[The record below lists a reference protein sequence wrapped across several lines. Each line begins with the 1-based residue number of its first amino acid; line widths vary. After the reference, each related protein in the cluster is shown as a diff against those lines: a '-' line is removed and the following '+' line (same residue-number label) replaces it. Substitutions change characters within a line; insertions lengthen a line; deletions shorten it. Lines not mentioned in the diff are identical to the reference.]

1 MGLLAKIKQ
10 ALKPK
15 ENKKK
20 KNVKTYTDN
29 PLLKTKKKETSS
41 TKKTAPKS
49 LGGTLPTGKDRLD
62 AVVKKKTT
70 EKKTTTK
77 TTINKTTDK
86 KTLPKGPIKGT
97 IPTGKDRIHETLKKK
112 AEEKNPFKPE
122 YSLGTA
128 KNLFGG
134 SPEKRAKNLGVD
146 YQGKGSNTYNG
157 NRSKIEEA
165 TKTKPNTK
173 GDSPYQKYQANTVYN
188 YYQEAKEAYDRGD
201 IARGN
206 LYVRKAQEHEE
217 KYQTSKNAP
226 KADPLT
232 GNEALLLQTLSRSG
246 SPEFTQ
252 KGLTSAQQEYAN
264 GDKTAEYGNIGGKLA
279 SNYKHDIDTAP
290 FAQGVI
296 NGLSWVPVSRVVKN
310 SSGVD
315 DLNLEGDKTGF
326 YTAGKM
332 AGMAAQAL
340 GTGGVVKAASNLG
353 RGARGLIN
361 AGVDS
366 VQNIVDAVDTADSQR
381 EKGLEIP
388 DYINVSNVAEAKNG
402 ATVKRGTEP
411 GKKAE
416 DAKLI
421 PVSIDRWNND
431 LIAQAWNRAEEL
443 GQDPI
448 FGTDKNGRLHYSF
461 TKEGLASILE
471 YYNTF
476 KNPTYSLESTG
487 REYVDSDVLRIG
499 RNMAINTGLSFAGGM
514 IGKGGKQTLKNTE
527 KVAPKTAEEVAEGV
541 APKVDI
547 EPKVKPKT
555 EVKTKPKTKTPKVKT
570 ATKSSVTQKSTVK
583 GGNKSTTL
591 RKTTDTEDSDIFT
604 QIAKEEESAKRS
616 ASRAEKA
623 SALADKD
630 KAPTSTN
637 SGDIKTVGK
646 QYTNSA
652 NTYKQLHDELVDNL
666 TDYIKNY
673 KGKGAYINTNN
684 VKGSEIG
691 GKATQHFTTKIS
703 ENEPWYRDFYKK
715 NGRKPNKNEAKTI
728 AEELVTDLERTG
740 SARIDIDSTV
750 KEALLK
756 AKADMDGYADGLR
769 MLHEST
775 YPKYSDAEFQTLVR
789 TGLEKED
796 WTDEMKSALQIDS
809 KTASKTTGKIKLSGA
824 KTKPKLPTKKTE
836 LSKAE
841 ETIDYA
847 KTVNGKKFNNK
858 VNNAEAG
865 DTVATFK
872 DGSRVEFTGMKQV
885 DGEFEEAF
893 TVIRNDGTK
902 VENVGYDDL
911 AKTLKTKKT
920 LPNKSVGAD
929 KNRSIPKVKESKSK
943 AAARLEAMG
952 EGKTKYDAETHK
964 GRNQAADTRLET
976 DYEGEI
982 KDLTNTERKMSSE
995 DIATSEKLYQKLIKE
1010 GRKTEAKSLMRNVA
1024 KQSTE
1029 KGQELESLKHIKHN
1043 TVEGKIYEGYKTEH
1057 KARVAI
1063 EKTKR
1068 MKTANAEV
1076 KKAVDIINSAA
1087 KKSKDKDE
1095 FVENVTKAIDKILE
1109 ERKIKDKVPL
1119 RDYIVETAAK
1129 VKSLDKSEMDTVI
1142 DQVTEEINKRL
1153 GIPTLSSEQI
1163 NKITE
1168 YMKNADNAKTV
1179 QERKDWWARADEVI
1193 HSLETS
1199 TWHDKFRAMQRIAM
1213 LSNPKTLASRNAG
1226 GNLLLRTAE
1235 TIKDVPATLADM
1247 ATSKI
1252 LKTDRTTTLLSAGK
1266 YKGQMAG
1273 FGQGIKGWG
1282 HDLKTGLDTSPTQ
1295 THYEYG
1301 SVKVF
1306 DPAKAKTKGMKVLY
1320 KSLDFLD
1327 GTIRKGLQL
1336 GDRPFYQSAYN
1347 GRVAELTTLV
1357 NKGKAK
1363 LTEKE
1368 IEESARMYALDQVF
1382 QGDTAIARRAS
1393 ELRRSMRI
1401 FGDIL
1406 IPFTQTPANILDKLV
1421 DYSPVGFARDI
1432 YRLGVRRA
1440 TGEFDQKQFVD
1451 TLGRAFTGSGV
1462 IMLGYA
1468 LAKKGLLTTD
1478 IYQQSETAEEYKL
1491 RTLLGEQSYSLI
1503 TNAEFD
1509 DKGNLTGGTYHSI
1522 NWMSPVGSMLL
1533 MGADFYNGVEGSE
1546 EELLGALYRGF
1557 QTAVDGVFAQSFLSG
1572 VTDLIASNQYN
1583 SNTKSSGAA
1592 QKITDTLIS
1601 QFTGQLSMNLL
1612 SSTTRVID
1620 PYKRETYDPNKLKKA
1635 FNTWKSK
1642 NPLLSRTLPVKIGV
1656 DGKPIKQYQ
1665 GRGKLSKMWESFL
1678 NPFNKSAHQSD
1689 AVNAEVLNVYN
1700 QTGSD
1705 SVLLNSMSNGKF
1717 TYNDTDFVIKSGD
1730 WLSRYQKT
1738 MGEYATTEIQKLMD
1752 KKSWQGLSY
1761 GEKAEKIAAINAKA
1775 EKIAIEDYLVS
1786 SGEMTQEQF
1795 DYTTL
1800 NKKQKGQVDSGII
1813 TATEIRKISDNVKAK
1828 GADKDTT
1835 QISELLQMGYSS
1847 KKIKQLGYDTKL
1859 TGKNGRGVTSYARAV
1874 KLADAGVNTKIYNK
1888 VTKVENVDTSGDGYA
1903 SHEEVKTYIEK
1914 YYPKMSYEE
1923 KLAIMYARFGAKY
1936 Y

>member
-41 TKKTAPKS
+41 TKRTAPKDIK
-49 LGGTLPTGKDRLD
+49 GTLPTGKDRLD
-62 AVVKKKTT
+62 EVVKKKTT

-77 TTINKTTDK
+77 TTTKTTDK

-97 IPTGKDRIHETLKKK
+97 IPTGKDRIQETLKKK

-122 YSLGTA
+122 YSLETA
-128 KNLFGG
+128 KKLFNG
-134 SPEKRAKNLGVD
+134 SPENRAKNLGVD

-157 NRSKIEEA
+157 NRSKIEKA

-188 YYQEAKEAYDRGD
+188 YYEEAKKAYDRGD

-332 AGMAAQAL
+332 TGMAAQAL
-340 GTGGVVKAASNLG
+340 GTGGVIKAASNLG
-353 RGARGLIN
+353 RGVRGLIN

-366 VQNIVDAVDTADSQR
+366 VQNVVDAVDTADIQR

-402 ATVKRGTEP
+402 TTMKRGTEP

-416 DAKLI
+416 DAKMI

-431 LIAQAWNRAEEL
+431 LVSQAWNRAEEL

-461 TKEGLASILE
+461 TEEGLASILE

-499 RNMAINTGLSFAGGM
+499 RNIAINTGLSFAGGM

-527 KVAPKTAEEVAEGV
+527 KVAPKTAEEVTESV

-547 EPKVKPKT
+547 EPKAKPKT
-555 EVKTKPKTKTPKVKT
+555 KVKTKPKTEAPKVKT
-570 ATKSSVTQKSTVK
+570 AADETVVKNEGKILPKAETKNTEYKIKQSEFTKNV
-583 GGNKSTTL
+583 NK
-591 RKTTDTEDSDIFT
+591 
-604 QIAKEEESAKRS
+604 AKE
-616 ASRAEKA
+616 
-623 SALADKD
+623 
-630 KAPTSTN
+630 
-637 SGDIKTVGK
+637 
-646 QYTNSA
+646 
-652 NTYKQLHDELVDNL
+652 
-666 TDYIKNY
+666 
-673 KGKGAYINTNN
+673 
-684 VKGSEIG
+684 
-691 GKATQHFTTKIS
+691 
-703 ENEPWYRDFYKK
+703 
-715 NGRKPNKNEAKTI
+715 
-728 AEELVTDLERTG
+728 
-740 SARIDIDSTV
+740 
-750 KEALLK
+750 
-756 AKADMDGYADGLR
+756 
-769 MLHEST
+769 
-775 YPKYSDAEFQTLVR
+775 
-789 TGLEKED
+789 
-796 WTDEMKSALQIDS
+796 
-809 KTASKTTGKIKLSGA
+809 
-824 KTKPKLPTKKTE
+824 
-836 LSKAE
+836 
-841 ETIDYA
+841 
-847 KTVNGKKFNNK
+847 
-858 VNNAEAG
+858 G
-865 DTVATFK
+865 DTVYKFK
-872 DGSRVEFTGMKQV
+872 DGSEIKLESKVYNGK
-885 DGEFEEAF
+885 DGYDNFY
-893 TVIRNDGTK
+893 TVVKSDGTK
-902 VENVGYDDL
+902 VENVLKEDLANTLKADSTMQTLKPKADLPKVKEIKEVNNITDAINSKGFRNKLDNATEGTVL
-911 AKTLKTKKT
+911 AKTKEGREIKYAGLDENGNDLFTVVRNGKTEAEEISLQELKKLKNMKLTTNT
-920 LPNKSVGAD
+920 LPTKSVGAD

-964 GRNQAADTRLET
+964 GRNKAADTRLET

-995 DIATSEKLYQKLIKE
+995 DFATYEKLYKKLTDE
-1010 GRKTEAKSLMRNVA
+1010 GRKTELIALTRNVA

-1029 KGQELESLKHIKHN
+1029 KGQELEALKHINRN
-1043 TVEGKIYEGYKTEH
+1043 TVAGKVYEGFKTEH
-1057 KARVAI
+1057 KARLAI
-1063 EKTKR
+1063 EETKR

-1109 ERKIKDKVPL
+1109 GRKIKDKVPL

-1129 VKSLDKSEMDTVI
+1129 VKSLDKSEMDAVI

-1179 QERKDWWARADEVI
+1179 QERKDWWARADEII

-1199 TWHDKFRAMQRIAM
+1199 TWHDKFRAMQRITM

-1235 TIKDVPATLADM
+1235 TIKEVPATLADM

-1266 YKGQMAG
+1266 YKGQMTG

-1393 ELRRSMRI
+1393 QLRRSMRV

-1432 YRLGVRRA
+1432 YRLGVRH
-1440 TGEFDQKQFVD
+1440 TKGKFDQKQFVD

-1533 MGADFYNGVEGSE
+1533 MGADFYNGAEGSE
-1546 EELLGALYRGF
+1546 EELLDALYRGF

-1612 SSTTRVID
+1612 ASTTRVID

-1635 FNTWKSK
+1635 FNTWRSK

-1717 TYNDTDFVIKSGD
+1717 TYNDTDFVIKNGD

-1888 VTKVENVDTSGDGYA
+1888 ATKVENVDTSGDGYA
-1903 SHEEVKTYIEK
+1903 SHEEIKTYIDK
-1914 YYPKMSYEE
+1914 HYPNMSYEK

>member
-20 KNVKTYTDN
+20 KTNVKTYTDN

-41 TKKTAPKS
+41 TKKTAPK
-49 LGGTLPTGKDRLD
+49 GIKGTLPTGKDRLD

-97 IPTGKDRIHETLKKK
+97 IPTGKDRIQETLKKK

-122 YSLGTA
+122 YSLRTA
-128 KNLFGG
+128 KNLFEGT
-134 SPEKRAKNLGVD
+134 PEKRAKNLGVD

-157 NRSKIEEA
+157 NRSKIEKA

-188 YYQEAKEAYDRGD
+188 YYEEAKKAYDRGD

-340 GTGGVVKAASNLG
+340 GTGGVIKAASNLG
-353 RGARGLIN
+353 RGVRGLIN
-361 AGVDS
+361 AGVDIG
-366 VQNIVDAVDTADSQR
+366 QNAVDAVDTADIQR
-381 EKGLEIP
+381 ERGLEIP
-388 DYINVSNVAEAKNG
+388 DYVNVSNVAEAKNG
-402 ATVKRGTEP
+402 ATMKRGTEP

-416 DAKLI
+416 DAKMI

-431 LIAQAWNRAEEL
+431 LIAQAWNRAEKL
-443 GQDPI
+443 GQTPI
-448 FGTDKNGRLHYSF
+448 FGRDNNERLHYSF
-461 TKEGLASILE
+461 TEEGLANILE
-471 YYNTF
+471 YYNNA

-527 KVAPKTAEEVAEGV
+527 KVAPKTAKEVAESV

-547 EPKVKPKT
+547 EPKVDVEPKVKPKT
-555 EVKTKPKTKTPKVKT
+555 EVKTKPK
-570 ATKSSVTQKSTVK
+570 
-583 GGNKSTTL
+583 G
-591 RKTTDTEDSDIFT
+591 KTT
-604 QIAKEEESAKRS
+604 
-616 ASRAEKA
+616 
-623 SALADKD
+623 ADE
-630 KAPTSTN
+630 
-637 SGDIKTVGK
+637 TV
-646 QYTNSA
+646 
-652 NTYKQLHDELVDNL
+652 
-666 TDYIKNY
+666 IKNE
-673 KGKGAYINTNN
+673 GKTLP
-684 VKGSEIG
+684 
-691 GKATQHFTTKIS
+691 KA
-703 ENEPWYRDFYKK
+703 E
-715 NGRKPNKNEAKTI
+715 
-728 AEELVTDLERTG
+728 
-740 SARIDIDSTV
+740 
-750 KEALLK
+750 
-756 AKADMDGYADGLR
+756 
-769 MLHEST
+769 
-775 YPKYSDAEFQTLVR
+775 
-789 TGLEKED
+789 
-796 WTDEMKSALQIDS
+796 
-809 KTASKTTGKIKLSGA
+809 
-824 KTKPKLPTKKTE
+824 TKKTE
-836 LSKAE
+836 TNIKSKNTE
-841 ETIDYA
+841 YKIKQSEFTKNVNKA
-847 KTVNGKKFNNK
+847 K
-858 VNNAEAG
+858 EG
-865 DTVATFK
+865 DTVYKFK
-872 DGSRVEFTGMKQV
+872 DGSEIKLESKVYNGK
-885 DGEFEEAF
+885 DGYDNFY
-893 TVIRNDGTK
+893 TVVKNDGTK
-902 VENVGYDDL
+902 VENVLKEDLANTLKTDSAMQTLKPKADLPKSKEIKEVNNITDAINSKGFKNKLDNATEGAVL
-911 AKTLKTKKT
+911 AKTKEGREIKYAGLDENGNDLFTVVRNGKTEAEEVSLQELKKLKNLKLTAET
-920 LPNKSVGAD
+920 LPKKSVGAD
-929 KNRSIPKVKESKSK
+929 KNRSVPKVKESKSK

-964 GRNQAADTRLET
+964 GRNEAADTRLET

-982 KDLTNTERKMSSE
+982 KDLTNTERKMSTE
-995 DIATSEKLYQKLIKE
+995 DFATYEKLYNKLTDE
-1010 GRKTEAKSLMRNVA
+1010 GRKTELIALTRNVA

-1029 KGQELESLKHIKHN
+1029 KGQELEALKHINRN
-1043 TVEGKIYEGYKTEH
+1043 TVAGKVYEGFKTEH
-1057 KARVAI
+1057 KARLAI

-1109 ERKIKDKVPL
+1109 ERKVKDKVPL

-1199 TWHDKFRAMQRIAM
+1199 TWHDKFRAIQRITM

-1235 TIKDVPATLADM
+1235 TIKEVPATLADM

-1306 DPAKAKTKGMKVLY
+1306 DPAKAKTSGGKILY

-1393 ELRRSMRI
+1393 QLRRSMGV

-1432 YRLGVRRA
+1432 YRLGVRH
-1440 TGEFDQKQFVD
+1440 TKGKFDQKQFVD

-1612 SSTTRVID
+1612 ASTTRVID

-1738 MGEYATTEIQKLMD
+1738 MGEYATTEIQKLMN

-1828 GADKDTT
+1828 DADKDTT

>member
-15 ENKKK
+15 ENKKKK

-41 TKKTAPKS
+41 TKKTTPKDIK
-49 LGGTLPTGKDRLD
+49 GTLPTGKDRLD
-62 AVVKKKTT
+62 EVVKKKTT

-97 IPTGKDRIHETLKKK
+97 IPTGKDRIRETLKKK

-128 KNLFGG
+128 KNLFEG

-188 YYQEAKEAYDRGD
+188 YYEEAKKAYDRGD

-332 AGMAAQAL
+332 TGMLAQAL
-340 GTGGVVKAASNLG
+340 GTGGVIKAAGNLG

-361 AGVDS
+361 AGVDIG
-366 VQNIVDAVDTADSQR
+366 QNAVDAVDMADIQR

-388 DYINVSNVAEAKNG
+388 DYINVSDVDEAKG
-402 ATVKRGTEP
+402 GVTMTRGTEP

-416 DAKLI
+416 DAKMI

-487 REYVDSDVLRIG
+487 REYVDSDLLRVG
-499 RNMAINTGLSFAGGM
+499 RNFAINTGLSFAGGM

-527 KVAPKTAEEVAEGV
+527 KVAPKTAEEVTESV

-555 EVKTKPKTKTPKVKT
+555 EVKTKPKTEAPKVKT
-570 ATKSSVTQKSTVK
+570 AADETVVKNEGKTLPKAETKNAEYKIKQSEFTKNV
-583 GGNKSTTL
+583 NK
-591 RKTTDTEDSDIFT
+591 
-604 QIAKEEESAKRS
+604 AKE
-616 ASRAEKA
+616 
-623 SALADKD
+623 
-630 KAPTSTN
+630 
-637 SGDIKTVGK
+637 
-646 QYTNSA
+646 
-652 NTYKQLHDELVDNL
+652 
-666 TDYIKNY
+666 
-673 KGKGAYINTNN
+673 
-684 VKGSEIG
+684 
-691 GKATQHFTTKIS
+691 
-703 ENEPWYRDFYKK
+703 
-715 NGRKPNKNEAKTI
+715 
-728 AEELVTDLERTG
+728 
-740 SARIDIDSTV
+740 
-750 KEALLK
+750 
-756 AKADMDGYADGLR
+756 
-769 MLHEST
+769 
-775 YPKYSDAEFQTLVR
+775 
-789 TGLEKED
+789 
-796 WTDEMKSALQIDS
+796 
-809 KTASKTTGKIKLSGA
+809 
-824 KTKPKLPTKKTE
+824 
-836 LSKAE
+836 
-841 ETIDYA
+841 
-847 KTVNGKKFNNK
+847 
-858 VNNAEAG
+858 G
-865 DTVATFK
+865 DTVYKFK
-872 DGSRVEFTGMKQV
+872 DGSEIKLESKVYNGK
-885 DGEFEEAF
+885 DGYDNFY
-893 TVIRNDGTK
+893 TVVKNDGTK
-902 VENVGYDDL
+902 VENVLEEDLANTLKADSAMQTVKPKSDLPKVKETKEVNNITDAINSKGFRNKLDNATEGTVL
-911 AKTLKTKKT
+911 AKTKEGREIKYAGLDENGNDLFTVVRNGKTEAEEISLQELKKLKNLKLTTTT

-964 GRNQAADTRLET
+964 GRNEAADTRLET

-1029 KGQELESLKHIKHN
+1029 KGHELESLKHIKHN
-1043 TVEGKIYEGYKTEH
+1043 TVEGKIYEGYKAEH

-1063 EKTKR
+1063 EETKR

-1109 ERKIKDKVPL
+1109 GRKVKDKVPL

-1129 VKSLDKSEMDTVI
+1129 VKSLDKSEMDAVI
-1142 DQVTEEINKRL
+1142 DQVTEEINKKL

-1168 YMKNADNAKTV
+1168 YMKNADNAKNL
-1179 QERKDWWARADEVI
+1179 QEKKDWWARADEVI

-1199 TWHDKFRAMQRIAM
+1199 TRHDKFRAIQRITM

-1235 TIKDVPATLADM
+1235 TIKEVPATLADM

-1266 YKGQMAG
+1266 YKGQMTG

-1306 DPAKAKTKGMKVLY
+1306 DPAKAKTSGGKILY

-1393 ELRRSMRI
+1393 QLRRSMGV

-1406 IPFTQTPANILDKLV
+1406 IPFTQTPANILDKLI

-1432 YRLGVRRA
+1432 YRLGVRH
-1440 TGEFDQKQFVD
+1440 TKGKFDQKQFVD

-1592 QKITDTLIS
+1592 QKITDTLLS

-1612 SSTTRVID
+1612 ASTTRVID

-1903 SHEEVKTYIEK
+1903 SHEEIKTYIDK
-1914 YYPKMSYEE
+1914 HYPNMSYEK

>member
-41 TKKTAPKS
+41 TKKTTPKDIK
-49 LGGTLPTGKDRLD
+49 GTLPTGKERLD

-97 IPTGKDRIHETLKKK
+97 IPTGKDRIQESLKKK

-128 KNLFGG
+128 KNLFEG

-188 YYQEAKEAYDRGD
+188 YYQEAKKAYDRGD

-340 GTGGVVKAASNLG
+340 GTGGVIKAASNLG
-353 RGARGLIN
+353 RGVRGLIN

-366 VQNIVDAVDTADSQR
+366 VQNIVDAVDTADIQR
-381 EKGLEIP
+381 ERGLEIP
-388 DYINVSNVAEAKNG
+388 DYINVSDVAEAKGG
-402 ATVKRGTEP
+402 ATMERGTEP

-416 DAKLI
+416 DAKMI

-431 LIAQAWNRAEEL
+431 LIAQAWNRAEKL
-443 GQDPI
+443 GQTPI
-448 FGTDKNGRLHYSF
+448 FGRDNNGRLHYSF
-461 TKEGLASILE
+461 TEEGLANILE
-471 YYNTF
+471 YYNNA

-487 REYVDSDVLRIG
+487 REYVDSDVLRVG

-514 IGKGGKQTLKNTE
+514 IGKGGKQTLKNTK
-527 KVAPKTAEEVAEGV
+527 KVAPKTAKEVAESV

-547 EPKVKPKT
+547 EPKVDVEPKVKPKT
-555 EVKTKPKTKTPKVKT
+555 EVKTKPKVKT
-570 ATKSSVTQKSTVK
+570 AADETV
-583 GGNKSTTL
+583 
-591 RKTTDTEDSDIFT
+591 
-604 QIAKEEESAKRS
+604 
-616 ASRAEKA
+616 
-623 SALADKD
+623 
-630 KAPTSTN
+630 
-637 SGDIKTVGK
+637 
-646 QYTNSA
+646 
-652 NTYKQLHDELVDNL
+652 
-666 TDYIKNY
+666 IKNE
-673 KGKGAYINTNN
+673 GKTLP
-684 VKGSEIG
+684 
-691 GKATQHFTTKIS
+691 KA
-703 ENEPWYRDFYKK
+703 E
-715 NGRKPNKNEAKTI
+715 
-728 AEELVTDLERTG
+728 
-740 SARIDIDSTV
+740 
-750 KEALLK
+750 
-756 AKADMDGYADGLR
+756 
-769 MLHEST
+769 
-775 YPKYSDAEFQTLVR
+775 
-789 TGLEKED
+789 
-796 WTDEMKSALQIDS
+796 
-809 KTASKTTGKIKLSGA
+809 
-824 KTKPKLPTKKTE
+824 TKKTE
-836 LSKAE
+836 TNIKSKNTE
-841 ETIDYA
+841 YKIKQSEFTKNVNKA
-847 KTVNGKKFNNK
+847 K
-858 VNNAEAG
+858 EG
-865 DTVATFK
+865 DTVYKFK
-872 DGSRVEFTGMKQV
+872 DGSEIKLESKVYNGK
-885 DGEFEEAF
+885 DGYDNFY
-893 TVIRNDGTK
+893 TVVKNDGTK
-902 VENVGYDDL
+902 VENVLEEDLSNTLKTDSTMQTLKPKADLPKVKEIKEVNNITDAINSKGFKNKLDNATEGAVL
-911 AKTLKTKKT
+911 AKTKEGREIKYAGLDENGNDLFTVVRNGKTEAEEVSLQELKKLKNLKLTAET
-920 LPNKSVGAD
+920 LPTKSVGAD
-929 KNRSIPKVKESKSK
+929 KNRSVPKVKESKSK

-964 GRNQAADTRLET
+964 GRNEAADTRLET

-982 KDLTNTERKMSSE
+982 KDLTSTERKMSTE
-995 DIATSEKLYQKLIKE
+995 DFATYEKLYNKLTDE
-1010 GRKTEAKSLMRNVA
+1010 GRKTELIALTRNVA

-1029 KGQELESLKHIKHN
+1029 KGQELEALKHINRN
-1043 TVEGKIYEGYKTEH
+1043 TVAGKVYEGFKTEH
-1057 KARVAI
+1057 KARLAI

-1087 KKSKDKDE
+1087 KKSKNKDE
-1095 FVENVTKAIDKILE
+1095 FVENVTKAIDKILDG
-1109 ERKIKDKVPL
+1109 RKIKDKVPL

-1142 DQVTEEINKRL
+1142 NQVTEEINKRL

-1193 HSLETS
+1193 HSLETP
-1199 TWHDKFRAMQRIAM
+1199 TWHDKFRAIQRITM

-1235 TIKDVPATLADM
+1235 TIKEVPATLADM

-1306 DPAKAKTKGMKVLY
+1306 DPAKAKTSGGKILY

-1393 ELRRSMRI
+1393 QLRKPMGV

-1432 YRLGVRRA
+1432 YRLGVRH
-1440 TGEFDQKQFVD
+1440 TKGKFDQKQFVD

-1612 SSTTRVID
+1612 ASTTRVID
-1620 PYKRETYDPNKLKKA
+1620 PYKRETYDSNKLKKA

-1738 MGEYATTEIQKLMD
+1738 MGEYATAEIQKLMD

-1813 TATEIRKISDNVKAK
+1813 TATEIRKISDNVKTK

>member
-41 TKKTAPKS
+41 TKRTAPKDIK
-49 LGGTLPTGKDRLD
+49 GTLPTGKDRLD
-62 AVVKKKTT
+62 EVVKKKTT

-77 TTINKTTDK
+77 TTTKTTDK

-97 IPTGKDRIHETLKKK
+97 IPTGKDRIQETLKKK

-122 YSLGTA
+122 YSLETA
-128 KNLFGG
+128 KKLFNG
-134 SPEKRAKNLGVD
+134 SPENRAKNLGVD

-157 NRSKIEEA
+157 NRSKIEKA

-188 YYQEAKEAYDRGD
+188 YYEEAKKAYDRGD

-332 AGMAAQAL
+332 TGMAAQAL
-340 GTGGVVKAASNLG
+340 GTGGVIKAASNLG
-353 RGARGLIN
+353 RGVRGLIN

-366 VQNIVDAVDTADSQR
+366 VQNVVDAVDTADIQR

-402 ATVKRGTEP
+402 TTMKRGTEP

-416 DAKLI
+416 DAKMI

-431 LIAQAWNRAEEL
+431 LVSQAWNRAEEL

-499 RNMAINTGLSFAGGM
+499 RNIAINTGLSFAGGM

-527 KVAPKTAEEVAEGV
+527 KVAPKTAEEVTESV

-555 EVKTKPKTKTPKVKT
+555 EVKTKPKTEAPKVKT
-570 ATKSSVTQKSTVK
+570 TADETVVKNEGKTLPKAETKNTEYKIKQSEFTKNV
-583 GGNKSTTL
+583 NK
-591 RKTTDTEDSDIFT
+591 
-604 QIAKEEESAKRS
+604 AKE
-616 ASRAEKA
+616 
-623 SALADKD
+623 
-630 KAPTSTN
+630 
-637 SGDIKTVGK
+637 
-646 QYTNSA
+646 
-652 NTYKQLHDELVDNL
+652 
-666 TDYIKNY
+666 
-673 KGKGAYINTNN
+673 
-684 VKGSEIG
+684 
-691 GKATQHFTTKIS
+691 
-703 ENEPWYRDFYKK
+703 
-715 NGRKPNKNEAKTI
+715 
-728 AEELVTDLERTG
+728 
-740 SARIDIDSTV
+740 
-750 KEALLK
+750 
-756 AKADMDGYADGLR
+756 
-769 MLHEST
+769 
-775 YPKYSDAEFQTLVR
+775 
-789 TGLEKED
+789 
-796 WTDEMKSALQIDS
+796 
-809 KTASKTTGKIKLSGA
+809 
-824 KTKPKLPTKKTE
+824 
-836 LSKAE
+836 
-841 ETIDYA
+841 
-847 KTVNGKKFNNK
+847 
-858 VNNAEAG
+858 G
-865 DTVATFK
+865 DTVYKFK
-872 DGSRVEFTGMKQV
+872 DGSEIKLESKVYNGK
-885 DGEFEEAF
+885 DGYDNFY
-893 TVIRNDGTK
+893 TVVKSDGTK
-902 VENVGYDDL
+902 VENVLKEDLANTLKTDSAMQTLKPKADLPKPKEIKEVNNITDAINSKGFRNKLDNATEGTVL
-911 AKTLKTKKT
+911 AKTKEGREIKYAGLDENGNDLFTVVRNGKTEAEEVSLQELKKLKNMKLTTNT
-920 LPNKSVGAD
+920 LPTKSVGAD

-964 GRNQAADTRLET
+964 GRNKAADTRLET

-995 DIATSEKLYQKLIKE
+995 DFATYEKLYNKLTDE
-1010 GRKTEAKSLMRNVA
+1010 GRKTELIALTRNVA

-1029 KGQELESLKHIKHN
+1029 KSQEFEALKHINRN
-1043 TVEGKIYEGYKTEH
+1043 TVAGKVYEGFKTEH
-1057 KARVAI
+1057 KARLAI
-1063 EKTKR
+1063 EETKR

-1109 ERKIKDKVPL
+1109 GRKIKDKVPL

-1129 VKSLDKSEMDTVI
+1129 VKSLDKSEMDAVI

-1179 QERKDWWARADEVI
+1179 QERKDWWARADEII

-1199 TWHDKFRAMQRIAM
+1199 TWHDKFRAMQRITM

-1235 TIKDVPATLADM
+1235 TIKEVPAALADM

-1266 YKGQMAG
+1266 YKGQMTG

-1393 ELRRSMRI
+1393 QLRRSMGV

-1432 YRLGVRRA
+1432 YRLGVRH
-1440 TGEFDQKQFVD
+1440 TKGKFDQKQFVD

-1533 MGADFYNGVEGSE
+1533 MGADFYNGAEGSE

-1612 SSTTRVID
+1612 ASTTRVID

-1635 FNTWKSK
+1635 FNTWRSK

-1761 GEKAEKIAAINAKA
+1761 GEKAEKIAAINTKA
-1775 EKIAIEDYLVS
+1775 EKVAIEDYLVS

-1903 SHEEVKTYIEK
+1903 SHEEIKTYIDK
-1914 YYPKMSYEE
+1914 HYPNMSYEK

>member
-29 PLLKTKKKETSS
+29 PLLKTKKKETI
-41 TKKTAPKS
+41 KTTPKDIK
-49 LGGTLPTGKDRLD
+49 GTLPTGKERLD
-62 AVVKKKTT
+62 EAVKKKAD
-70 EKKTTTK
+70 TK
-77 TTINKTTDK
+77 KTTDK
-86 KTLPKGPIKGT
+86 KTTSKNTLPKGPIKGT
-97 IPTGKDRIHETLKKK
+97 IPTGKDRIQETLKKK

-128 KNLFGG
+128 KNLFEG
-134 SPEKRAKNLGVD
+134 SPEKKAKNLGVD

-157 NRSKIEEA
+157 NRSKIEKA

-296 NGLSWVPVSRVVKN
+296 NGLGWVPVSRVVKN

-332 AGMAAQAL
+332 TGMAAQAL
-340 GTGGVVKAASNLG
+340 GTGGVIKAASNLG
-353 RGARGLIN
+353 RGVRGLIN
-361 AGVDS
+361 AGVDIG
-366 VQNIVDAVDTADSQR
+366 QNAVDAVDMADIQR

-388 DYINVSNVAEAKNG
+388 DYINVSDVAEAKG
-402 ATVKRGTEP
+402 GVTMTRGTEP

-416 DAKLI
+416 DAKMI

-431 LIAQAWNRAEEL
+431 LIAQAWNRAEKL
-443 GQDPI
+443 GQTPI
-448 FGTDKNGRLHYSF
+448 FGRDNNERLHYSF
-461 TKEGLASILE
+461 TEEGLANILE
-471 YYNTF
+471 YYNNA

-487 REYVDSDVLRIG
+487 RQYVDSDLLRVG
-499 RNMAINTGLSFAGGM
+499 RNFAINTGLSFAGGM
-514 IGKGGKQTLKNTE
+514 IGKGAKQTLGNTE
-527 KVAPKTAEEVAEGV
+527 KVAPKTAKEVTESV
-541 APKVDI
+541 APKV
-547 EPKVKPKT
+547 EVKPKT
-555 EVKTKPKTKTPKVKT
+555 EVKTTAPKVKT
-570 ATKSSVTQKSTVK
+570 AADETVVKNEGKTLPKAETK
-583 GGNKSTTL
+583 N
-591 RKTTDTEDSDIFT
+591 TEYKIKQSEFT
-604 QIAKEEESAKRS
+604 KNVSKAKE
-616 ASRAEKA
+616 
-623 SALADKD
+623 
-630 KAPTSTN
+630 
-637 SGDIKTVGK
+637 
-646 QYTNSA
+646 
-652 NTYKQLHDELVDNL
+652 
-666 TDYIKNY
+666 
-673 KGKGAYINTNN
+673 
-684 VKGSEIG
+684 
-691 GKATQHFTTKIS
+691 
-703 ENEPWYRDFYKK
+703 
-715 NGRKPNKNEAKTI
+715 
-728 AEELVTDLERTG
+728 
-740 SARIDIDSTV
+740 
-750 KEALLK
+750 
-756 AKADMDGYADGLR
+756 
-769 MLHEST
+769 
-775 YPKYSDAEFQTLVR
+775 
-789 TGLEKED
+789 
-796 WTDEMKSALQIDS
+796 
-809 KTASKTTGKIKLSGA
+809 
-824 KTKPKLPTKKTE
+824 
-836 LSKAE
+836 
-841 ETIDYA
+841 
-847 KTVNGKKFNNK
+847 
-858 VNNAEAG
+858 G
-865 DTVATFK
+865 DTVYKFK
-872 DGSRVEFTGMKQV
+872 DGSEIKLESKVYNGK
-885 DGEFEEAF
+885 DGYDNFY
-893 TVIRNDGTK
+893 TVVKNDGTK
-902 VENVGYDDL
+902 VENVLEEDLSNTLKTDSTMQTLKPKADLLKTKEIKEVNNITDAINSKGFRNKLDNATEGTVL
-911 AKTLKTKKT
+911 AKTKEGREIKYAGLDENGNDLFTVVRNGKTEAEEISLQELKKLKNLKLTSKT
-920 LPNKSVGAD
+920 LPKKSVGAD
-929 KNRSIPKVKESKSK
+929 KNRSVPKVKESKSK

-964 GRNQAADTRLET
+964 GRNKAADTRLET

-1076 KKAVDIINSAA
+1076 KKAVDIINNAA

-1168 YMKNADNAKTV
+1168 YMKNADNAKNL

-1199 TWHDKFRAMQRIAM
+1199 TWHDKFRAIQRITM

-1235 TIKDVPATLADM
+1235 TIKDVPAALADM

-1266 YKGQMAG
+1266 YKGQMTG

-1306 DPAKAKTKGMKVLY
+1306 DPAKAKTSGGKILY

-1533 MGADFYNGVEGSE
+1533 MGADFYNGAEGSE

-1717 TYNDTDFVIKSGD
+1717 TYNDTDFVIKNGD

-1761 GEKAEKIAAINAKA
+1761 GEKAEKIAAINTKA
-1775 EKIAIEDYLVS
+1775 EKVAIEDYLVS

-1813 TATEIRKISDNVKAK
+1813 TATEVRKISDNVKAK

-1874 KLADAGVNTKIYNK
+1874 KLADAGVSTKIYNK

-1903 SHEEVKTYIEK
+1903 SHEEIKNYIEK
-1914 YYPKMSYEE
+1914 NQPNMSYEQ

>member
-41 TKKTAPKS
+41 TKKTAPKP

-62 AVVKKKTT
+62 EVVKKKADTKTT
-70 EKKTTTK
+70 NKKTTIKK
-77 TTINKTTDK
+77 TTSKN
-86 KTLPKGPIKGT
+86 TLPKGPIKGT
-97 IPTGKDRIHETLKKK
+97 IPTGKDRIQETLKKK

-122 YSLGTA
+122 YSLRTA
-128 KNLFGG
+128 KNLFEG

-188 YYQEAKEAYDRGD
+188 YYQEAKKAYDRGD

-296 NGLSWVPVSRVVKN
+296 NGLGWVPVSRVVKN

-332 AGMAAQAL
+332 TGMAAQAL
-340 GTGGVVKAASNLG
+340 GTGGVIKAASNLG

-361 AGVDS
+361 AGVDIG
-366 VQNIVDAVDTADSQR
+366 QNAVDAVDMADIQR

-388 DYINVSNVAEAKNG
+388 DYINVSDVDEAKG
-402 ATVKRGTEP
+402 GVTMTRGTEP

-416 DAKLI
+416 DAKMI

-431 LIAQAWNRAEEL
+431 LIAQAWNRAEKL
-443 GQDPI
+443 GQTPI
-448 FGTDKNGRLHYSF
+448 FGRDNNERLHYSF
-461 TKEGLASILE
+461 TEEGLANILE
-471 YYNTF
+471 YYNNA

-514 IGKGGKQTLKNTE
+514 IGKGAKQTLKNTE

-547 EPKVKPKT
+547 EPKVKLKT
-555 EVKTKPKTKTPKVKT
+555 EVKAKPKAEAPKVKT
-570 ATKSSVTQKSTVK
+570 AADETVVKNEGKTLPKAETAKPTGTELSKS
-583 GGNKSTTL
+583 NL
-591 RKTTDTEDSDIFT
+591 KTTKKKPKVEVPVIRKNMKEETIRKKIEAMPDSDEKLGLVNKMGLRLGMFN
-604 QIAKEEESAKRS
+604 KE
-616 ASRAEKA
+616 
-623 SALADKD
+623 
-630 KAPTSTN
+630 
-637 SGDIKTVGK
+637 
-646 QYTNSA
+646 Y
-652 NTYKQLHDELVDNL
+652 
-666 TDYIKNY
+666 
-673 KGKGAYINTNN
+673 YIN
-684 VKGSEIG
+684 E
-691 GKATQHFTTKIS
+691 GKRLM
-703 ENEPWYRDFYKK
+703 ELGYKD
-715 NGRKPNKNEAKTI
+715 P
-728 AEELVTDLERTG
+728 V
-740 SARIDIDSTV
+740 
-750 KEALLK
+750 LK
-756 AKADMDGYADGLR
+756 Y
-769 MLHEST
+769 
-775 YPKYSDAEFQTLVR
+775 
-789 TGLEKED
+789 LEK
-796 WTDEMKSALQIDS
+796 KA
-809 KTASKTTGKIKLSGA
+809 GV
-824 KTKPKLPTKKTE
+824 KPKTFENPKGTYVKNSNAKPELLTKKTE
-836 LSKAE
+836 LPKAE
-841 ETIDYA
+841 TKNTEYKIKQSEFTKNVNKA
-847 KTVNGKKFNNK
+847 K
-858 VNNAEAG
+858 EG
-865 DTVATFK
+865 DTVYKFK
-872 DGSRVEFTGMKQV
+872 DGSEIKLESKVYNGK
-885 DGEFEEAF
+885 DGYDNFY
-893 TVIRNDGTK
+893 TVVKNDGTK
-902 VENVGYDDL
+902 VENVLKEDLANTLKADSAMQTLKPKAELPKTKEIKEVNNITDAINSKGFRNKLDNATEGAVL
-911 AKTLKTKKT
+911 AKTKEGREIKYAGLDENGNDLFTVVRNGKTEAEEISLQELKKLKNMKLTSTT
-920 LPNKSVGAD
+920 LPTKSVGAD

-964 GRNQAADTRLET
+964 GRNEAADTRLET

-1029 KGQELESLKHIKHN
+1029 KGHELESLKHIKHN

-1063 EKTKR
+1063 EETKR

-1109 ERKIKDKVPL
+1109 GRKIKDKVPL

-1179 QERKDWWARADEVI
+1179 QERKDWWARADEII

-1199 TWHDKFRAMQRIAM
+1199 TWHDKFRAMQRITM

-1235 TIKDVPATLADM
+1235 TIKEVPATLADM

-1266 YKGQMAG
+1266 YKGQMTG

-1306 DPAKAKTKGMKVLY
+1306 DPAKAKTSGGKILY

-1393 ELRRSMRI
+1393 QLRRSMGV

-1406 IPFTQTPANILDKLV
+1406 IPFTQTPANILDKLI

-1432 YRLGVRRA
+1432 YRLGVRH
-1440 TGEFDQKQFVD
+1440 TKGKFDQKQFVD

-1612 SSTTRVID
+1612 ASTTRVID

-1847 KKIKQLGYDTKL
+1847 TKIKQLGYDTKL

-1903 SHEEVKTYIEK
+1903 SHEEIKTYIDK
-1914 YYPKMSYEE
+1914 HYPNMSYEK

>member
-41 TKKTAPKS
+41 TKKTVPKDIK
-49 LGGTLPTGKDRLD
+49 GTLPTGKERLD
-62 AVVKKKTT
+62 EVVKKKTT

-77 TTINKTTDK
+77 TTTNKTTDK

-97 IPTGKDRIHETLKKK
+97 IPTGKDRIQETLKKK

-128 KNLFGG
+128 KNLFEG

-173 GDSPYQKYQANTVYN
+173 GDSLYQKYQANTVYN
-188 YYQEAKEAYDRGD
+188 YYEEAKKAYDRGD

-246 SPEFTQ
+246 STEFTQ

-332 AGMAAQAL
+332 AGMVAQAL
-340 GTGGVVKAASNLG
+340 GTGGVIKAASNLG

-361 AGVDS
+361 AGVDIG
-366 VQNIVDAVDTADSQR
+366 QNAVDAVDMADIQR

-416 DAKLI
+416 DAKMI

-499 RNMAINTGLSFAGGM
+499 RNFAINTGLSFAGGM

-527 KVAPKTAEEVAEGV
+527 KVAPKTAEEVAESV
-541 APKVDI
+541 APKVDV

-555 EVKTKPKTKTPKVKT
+555 EVKTEAPKVKT
-570 ATKSSVTQKSTVK
+570 TADETVIKNEGKTLPKSETKNTEYKIKQSEFTKNV
-583 GGNKSTTL
+583 NK
-591 RKTTDTEDSDIFT
+591 
-604 QIAKEEESAKRS
+604 AKE
-616 ASRAEKA
+616 
-623 SALADKD
+623 
-630 KAPTSTN
+630 
-637 SGDIKTVGK
+637 
-646 QYTNSA
+646 
-652 NTYKQLHDELVDNL
+652 
-666 TDYIKNY
+666 
-673 KGKGAYINTNN
+673 
-684 VKGSEIG
+684 
-691 GKATQHFTTKIS
+691 
-703 ENEPWYRDFYKK
+703 
-715 NGRKPNKNEAKTI
+715 
-728 AEELVTDLERTG
+728 
-740 SARIDIDSTV
+740 
-750 KEALLK
+750 
-756 AKADMDGYADGLR
+756 
-769 MLHEST
+769 
-775 YPKYSDAEFQTLVR
+775 
-789 TGLEKED
+789 
-796 WTDEMKSALQIDS
+796 
-809 KTASKTTGKIKLSGA
+809 
-824 KTKPKLPTKKTE
+824 
-836 LSKAE
+836 
-841 ETIDYA
+841 
-847 KTVNGKKFNNK
+847 
-858 VNNAEAG
+858 G
-865 DTVATFK
+865 DTVYTFK
-872 DGSRVEFTGMKQV
+872 DGSEIKLESKVYNGK
-885 DGEFEEAF
+885 DGYDNFY
-893 TVIRNDGTK
+893 TVVKNDGTK
-902 VENVGYDDL
+902 VENVLEEDLANTLKADSAMQTVKPKADLPKTKEIKEVNNITDAINSKGFKNKLDNATEGTVL
-911 AKTLKTKKT
+911 AKTKEGREIKYAGLDENGNDLFTVVRNGKTEAEEVSLQELKKLKNLKLTTNT
-920 LPNKSVGAD
+920 LPTKSVGAD

-964 GRNQAADTRLET
+964 GRNKAADTRLET

-1057 KARVAI
+1057 KARLAI

-1109 ERKIKDKVPL
+1109 GRKVKDKVPL

-1179 QERKDWWARADEVI
+1179 QERKDWWARADEII

-1266 YKGQMAG
+1266 YKGQMTG

-1440 TGEFDQKQFVD
+1440 TGEFDQKKFVD

-1601 QFTGQLSMNLL
+1601 QFTGQLSMNLMA
-1612 SSTTRVID
+1612 STTRVID

-1738 MGEYATTEIQKLMD
+1738 MGEYATAEIQKLMD

-1813 TATEIRKISDNVKAK
+1813 TATEIRKISDNVKSK

-1859 TGKNGRGVTSYARAV
+1859 TGKNGRGVTSYARAA

-1903 SHEEVKTYIEK
+1903 SHEEIKNYIDK
-1914 YYPKMSYEE
+1914 HYPNMSYEK

>member
-49 LGGTLPTGKDRLD
+49 LGGTLPTGKGRLD
-62 AVVKKKTT
+62 EVVKKKTT

-77 TTINKTTDK
+77 TTTKTTDK

-97 IPTGKDRIHETLKKK
+97 IPTGKDRIQENLKKK

-122 YSLGTA
+122 YSLETA
-128 KNLFGG
+128 KKLFNG
-134 SPEKRAKNLGVD
+134 SPENRAKNLGVD

-157 NRSKIEEA
+157 NRSKIEKA

-188 YYQEAKEAYDRGD
+188 YYQEAKKAYDRGD

-332 AGMAAQAL
+332 TGMAAQAL
-340 GTGGVVKAASNLG
+340 GTGGVIKAASNLG
-353 RGARGLIN
+353 RGVRGLIN

-366 VQNIVDAVDTADSQR
+366 VQNVVDAVDTADIQR

-402 ATVKRGTEP
+402 TTMKRGTEP

-416 DAKLI
+416 DAKMI

-431 LIAQAWNRAEEL
+431 LVSQAWNRAEEL

-499 RNMAINTGLSFAGGM
+499 RNIAINTGLSFAGGM

-527 KVAPKTAEEVAEGV
+527 KVAPKTAEEVTESV
-541 APKVDI
+541 APNVDI

-555 EVKTKPKTKTPKVKT
+555 EVKTKPKTEAPKVKT
-570 ATKSSVTQKSTVK
+570 AADETVVKNEGKTLPKAETKNTEYKIKQSEFTKNV
-583 GGNKSTTL
+583 NK
-591 RKTTDTEDSDIFT
+591 
-604 QIAKEEESAKRS
+604 AKE
-616 ASRAEKA
+616 
-623 SALADKD
+623 
-630 KAPTSTN
+630 
-637 SGDIKTVGK
+637 
-646 QYTNSA
+646 
-652 NTYKQLHDELVDNL
+652 
-666 TDYIKNY
+666 
-673 KGKGAYINTNN
+673 
-684 VKGSEIG
+684 
-691 GKATQHFTTKIS
+691 
-703 ENEPWYRDFYKK
+703 
-715 NGRKPNKNEAKTI
+715 
-728 AEELVTDLERTG
+728 
-740 SARIDIDSTV
+740 
-750 KEALLK
+750 
-756 AKADMDGYADGLR
+756 
-769 MLHEST
+769 
-775 YPKYSDAEFQTLVR
+775 
-789 TGLEKED
+789 
-796 WTDEMKSALQIDS
+796 
-809 KTASKTTGKIKLSGA
+809 
-824 KTKPKLPTKKTE
+824 
-836 LSKAE
+836 
-841 ETIDYA
+841 
-847 KTVNGKKFNNK
+847 
-858 VNNAEAG
+858 G
-865 DTVATFK
+865 DTVYKFK
-872 DGSRVEFTGMKQV
+872 DGSEIKLESKVYNGK
-885 DGEFEEAF
+885 DGYDNFY
-893 TVIRNDGTK
+893 TVVKSDGTK
-902 VENVGYDDL
+902 VENVLKEDLANTLKADSTMQTLKPKADLPKVKEIKEVNNITDAISSKGFRNKLDNATEGTVL
-911 AKTLKTKKT
+911 AKTKEGREIKYAGLDENGNDLFTVVRNGKTEAEEISLQELKKLKNMKLTTNT
-920 LPNKSVGAD
+920 LPTKSVGAD

-964 GRNQAADTRLET
+964 GRNKAADTRLET

-995 DIATSEKLYQKLIKE
+995 DFATYEKLYNKLTDE
-1010 GRKTEAKSLMRNVA
+1010 GRKTELIALTRNVA

-1029 KGQELESLKHIKHN
+1029 KSQEFEALKHINRN
-1043 TVEGKIYEGYKTEH
+1043 TVAGKVYEGFKTEH
-1057 KARVAI
+1057 KARLAI
-1063 EKTKR
+1063 EETKR

-1109 ERKIKDKVPL
+1109 GRKIKDKVPL

-1129 VKSLDKSEMDTVI
+1129 VKSLDKSEMDAVI

-1179 QERKDWWARADEVI
+1179 QERKDWWARADEII

-1199 TWHDKFRAMQRIAM
+1199 TWHDKFRAMQRITM

-1235 TIKDVPATLADM
+1235 TIKEVPAALADM

-1266 YKGQMAG
+1266 YKGQMTG

-1393 ELRRSMRI
+1393 QLRRSMGV

-1432 YRLGVRRA
+1432 YRLGVRH
-1440 TGEFDQKQFVD
+1440 TKGKFDQKQFVD

-1533 MGADFYNGVEGSE
+1533 MGADFYNGAEGSE

-1612 SSTTRVID
+1612 ASTTRVID

-1635 FNTWKSK
+1635 FNTWRSK

-1717 TYNDTDFVIKSGD
+1717 TYNDTDFVIKNGD

-1761 GEKAEKIAAINAKA
+1761 GEKAEKIAAINTKA
-1775 EKIAIEDYLVS
+1775 EKVAIEDYLVS

-1888 VTKVENVDTSGDGYA
+1888 ATKVENVDTSGDGYA
-1903 SHEEVKTYIEK
+1903 SHEEIKTYIDK
-1914 YYPKMSYEE
+1914 HYPNMSYEK

>member
-62 AVVKKKTT
+62 EVVKKKTT

-77 TTINKTTDK
+77 TTTDKK

-97 IPTGKDRIHETLKKK
+97 IPTGKDRIKETLKKK

-128 KNLFGG
+128 KNLFEG

-157 NRSKIEEA
+157 NRSKIEKA

-326 YTAGKM
+326 YNAGKM
-332 AGMAAQAL
+332 AGMFSQSLA
-340 GTGGVVKAASNLG
+340 TGGLIKAANTLG
-353 RGARGLIN
+353 RVGRGIIMATDVVPN
-361 AGVDS
+361 A
-366 VQNIVDAVDTADSQR
+366 VDAVDMADIQR

-388 DYINVSNVAEAKNG
+388 DYINESDVAEAKG
-402 ATVKRGTEP
+402 GTTMKRGTEP

-416 DAKLI
+416 DAKMI

-431 LIAQAWNRAEEL
+431 LIAQAWNRAEKL
-443 GQDPI
+443 GQTPI
-448 FGTDKNGRLHYSF
+448 FGRDNNERLHYSF
-461 TKEGLASILE
+461 TEEGLANILE
-471 YYNTF
+471 YYNNA

-499 RNMAINTGLSFAGGM
+499 RNIAINTGLSFAG
-514 IGKGGKQTLKNTE
+514 IKLGKGGKQTLKNTE
-527 KVAPKTAEEVAEGV
+527 KVAPKTAEEVTESV
-541 APKVDI
+541 APKVEV
-547 EPKVKPKT
+547 EPKIKPKT
-555 EVKTKPKTKTPKVKT
+555 EVKTKPKVKT
-570 ATKSSVTQKSTVK
+570 AADETVVKNEGKTLPKAETKNAEYNIKQSEFAKNV
-583 GGNKSTTL
+583 NK
-591 RKTTDTEDSDIFT
+591 
-604 QIAKEEESAKRS
+604 AKE
-616 ASRAEKA
+616 
-623 SALADKD
+623 
-630 KAPTSTN
+630 
-637 SGDIKTVGK
+637 
-646 QYTNSA
+646 
-652 NTYKQLHDELVDNL
+652 
-666 TDYIKNY
+666 
-673 KGKGAYINTNN
+673 
-684 VKGSEIG
+684 
-691 GKATQHFTTKIS
+691 
-703 ENEPWYRDFYKK
+703 
-715 NGRKPNKNEAKTI
+715 
-728 AEELVTDLERTG
+728 
-740 SARIDIDSTV
+740 
-750 KEALLK
+750 
-756 AKADMDGYADGLR
+756 
-769 MLHEST
+769 
-775 YPKYSDAEFQTLVR
+775 
-789 TGLEKED
+789 
-796 WTDEMKSALQIDS
+796 
-809 KTASKTTGKIKLSGA
+809 
-824 KTKPKLPTKKTE
+824 
-836 LSKAE
+836 
-841 ETIDYA
+841 
-847 KTVNGKKFNNK
+847 
-858 VNNAEAG
+858 G
-865 DTVATFK
+865 DTVYKFK
-872 DGSRVEFTGMKQV
+872 DGSEIKLESKVYNGK
-885 DGEFEEAF
+885 DGYDNFY
-893 TVIRNDGTK
+893 TVVKNDGTK
-902 VENVGYDDL
+902 VENVLKEDLANTLKADSAIQTIKPKADLPKAKEIKEVNNITDAINSKGFKNKLDNATEGTVL
-911 AKTLKTKKT
+911 AKTKEGREIKYAGLDENGNDLFTVVRNGKTEAEEISLQELKKLKNLKLTTKT
-920 LPNKSVGAD
+920 LPTKSVGAD
-929 KNRSIPKVKESKSK
+929 KNRSVPKVKESKSK

-964 GRNQAADTRLET
+964 GRNEAADTRLET

-995 DIATSEKLYQKLIKE
+995 DFATYEKLYKKLTDE
-1010 GRKTEAKSLMRNVA
+1010 GRKTELIALTRNVA

-1029 KGQELESLKHIKHN
+1029 KGHELESLKHINRN
-1043 TVEGKIYEGYKTEH
+1043 TVAGKVYEGFKAEH
-1057 KARVAI
+1057 KARLAI
-1063 EKTKR
+1063 EETKR

-1109 ERKIKDKVPL
+1109 GRKIKDKVPL

-1179 QERKDWWARADEVI
+1179 QERKDWWARADEII

-1199 TWHDKFRAMQRIAM
+1199 TWHDKFRAIQRITM

-1266 YKGQMAG
+1266 YKGQMTG

-1306 DPAKAKTKGMKVLY
+1306 DPAKVKTKGMKVLY

-1327 GTIRKGLQL
+1327 GAIRKGLQL

-1368 IEESARMYALDQVF
+1368 IEESARMYALDQVL
-1382 QGDTAIARRAS
+1382 QGDTAIASRAS
-1393 ELRRSMRI
+1393 QLRRSMGV

-1406 IPFTQTPANILDKLV
+1406 IPFTQTPANILDKLL

-1432 YRLGVRRA
+1432 YRLGVRH
-1440 TGEFDQKQFVD
+1440 TKGKFDQKQFVD

-1478 IYQQSETAEEYKL
+1478 IYQQSETTEEYKL

-1533 MGADFYNGVEGSE
+1533 MGADFYNEVEGSE

-1612 SSTTRVID
+1612 ASTTRVID

-1738 MGEYATTEIQKLMD
+1738 MGEYATTEIQKLMN

-1813 TATEIRKISDNVKAK
+1813 TATEVRKISDNVKAK

-1903 SHEEVKTYIEK
+1903 SHEEIKTYIDK
-1914 YYPKMSYEE
+1914 HYPNMSYEK

>member
-41 TKKTAPKS
+41 TKRTTPKDIK
-49 LGGTLPTGKDRLD
+49 GTLPTGKERLD
-62 AVVKKKTT
+62 AVVKKKAD
-70 EKKTTTK
+70 TK
-77 TTINKTTDK
+77 TTNKKTTTDK

-97 IPTGKDRIHETLKKK
+97 IPTGKDRIQETLKKK

-128 KNLFGG
+128 KNLFEG

-188 YYQEAKEAYDRGD
+188 YYEEAKKAYDRGD

-326 YTAGKM
+326 YNAGKM

-340 GTGGVVKAASNLG
+340 GTGGVIKAASNLG
-353 RGARGLIN
+353 RGVRGLIN
-361 AGVDS
+361 AGVDIG
-366 VQNIVDAVDTADSQR
+366 QNAVDAVDMADIQR

-388 DYINVSNVAEAKNG
+388 EYINVSNVAEAKNG

-416 DAKLI
+416 DAKMI

-527 KVAPKTAEEVAEGV
+527 KVAPKTAEEVTESV

-555 EVKTKPKTKTPKVKT
+555 EVKTKPKVKT
-570 ATKSSVTQKSTVK
+570 AADETVVKNEGKTLPKAETKNTEYKIKQSEFTKNV
-583 GGNKSTTL
+583 NK
-591 RKTTDTEDSDIFT
+591 
-604 QIAKEEESAKRS
+604 AKE
-616 ASRAEKA
+616 
-623 SALADKD
+623 
-630 KAPTSTN
+630 
-637 SGDIKTVGK
+637 
-646 QYTNSA
+646 
-652 NTYKQLHDELVDNL
+652 
-666 TDYIKNY
+666 
-673 KGKGAYINTNN
+673 
-684 VKGSEIG
+684 
-691 GKATQHFTTKIS
+691 
-703 ENEPWYRDFYKK
+703 
-715 NGRKPNKNEAKTI
+715 
-728 AEELVTDLERTG
+728 
-740 SARIDIDSTV
+740 
-750 KEALLK
+750 
-756 AKADMDGYADGLR
+756 
-769 MLHEST
+769 
-775 YPKYSDAEFQTLVR
+775 
-789 TGLEKED
+789 
-796 WTDEMKSALQIDS
+796 
-809 KTASKTTGKIKLSGA
+809 
-824 KTKPKLPTKKTE
+824 
-836 LSKAE
+836 
-841 ETIDYA
+841 
-847 KTVNGKKFNNK
+847 
-858 VNNAEAG
+858 G
-865 DTVATFK
+865 DTVYKFK
-872 DGSRVEFTGMKQV
+872 DGSEIKLESKVYNGK
-885 DGEFEEAF
+885 DGYDNFY
-893 TVIRNDGTK
+893 TVVKNDGTK
-902 VENVGYDDL
+902 VENVLKEDLSKTLKSDSTMQTLKPKADLPKTKEIKEVNNITDAINSKGFKNKLDNATEGTVL
-911 AKTLKTKKT
+911 AKTKEGREIKYAGLDENGNDLFTVARNGKTEAEEISLQELKKLKNLKLTSTT
-920 LPNKSVGAD
+920 LPTKSVGAD

-964 GRNQAADTRLET
+964 GRNKAADTRLET

-995 DIATSEKLYQKLIKE
+995 DFATYEKLYNKLTDE
-1010 GRKTEAKSLMRNVA
+1010 GRKTELIALTRNVA

-1029 KGQELESLKHIKHN
+1029 KGQELEALKHINRN
-1043 TVEGKIYEGYKTEH
+1043 TVAGKVYEGFKTEH
-1057 KARVAI
+1057 KARLAI

-1076 KKAVDIINSAA
+1076 KKAVDIINNAA
-1087 KKSKDKDE
+1087 KKSKDKDG

-1109 ERKIKDKVPL
+1109 GRKIKDKVPL

-1168 YMKNADNAKTV
+1168 YMKNADNAKTL
-1179 QERKDWWARADEVI
+1179 QERKDWWARADEII

-1199 TWHDKFRAMQRIAM
+1199 TWHDKFRAMQRITM

-1235 TIKDVPATLADM
+1235 TIKEVPATLADM

-1273 FGQGIKGWG
+1273 FGQGIKGWA

-1306 DPAKAKTKGMKVLY
+1306 DPAKVKTSGGKILY

-1440 TGEFDQKQFVD
+1440 TGEFDQKKFVD

-1612 SSTTRVID
+1612 ASTTRVID

-1642 NPLLSRTLPVKIGV
+1642 NPLLSRTLPVKMGV

-1813 TATEIRKISDNVKAK
+1813 TATEIRKISDNVKSK

>member
-20 KNVKTYTDN
+20 KTNVKTYTDN

-97 IPTGKDRIHETLKKK
+97 IPTGKDRIQETLKKK

-122 YSLGTA
+122 YSLRTA
-128 KNLFGG
+128 KNLFEG

-188 YYQEAKEAYDRGD
+188 YYEEAKKAYDRGD

-340 GTGGVVKAASNLG
+340 GTGGVIKAASNLG
-353 RGARGLIN
+353 RGVRGLIN

-366 VQNIVDAVDTADSQR
+366 VQNIVDAVDTADIQR
-381 EKGLEIP
+381 ERGLEIP
-388 DYINVSNVAEAKNG
+388 DYVNVSNVAEAKNG

-416 DAKLI
+416 DAKMI

-487 REYVDSDVLRIG
+487 REYVDSDVLRVG
-499 RNMAINTGLSFAGGM
+499 RNIAINTGLSFAGGM

-527 KVAPKTAEEVAEGV
+527 KVAPKTAEEVAESV

-547 EPKVKPKT
+547 EPKVDVEPKVKPKT
-555 EVKTKPKTKTPKVKT
+555 EVKTKPKTEAPKVKT
-570 ATKSSVTQKSTVK
+570 AADETV
-583 GGNKSTTL
+583 
-591 RKTTDTEDSDIFT
+591 
-604 QIAKEEESAKRS
+604 
-616 ASRAEKA
+616 
-623 SALADKD
+623 
-630 KAPTSTN
+630 
-637 SGDIKTVGK
+637 
-646 QYTNSA
+646 
-652 NTYKQLHDELVDNL
+652 
-666 TDYIKNY
+666 IKNE
-673 KGKGAYINTNN
+673 GKTLP
-684 VKGSEIG
+684 
-691 GKATQHFTTKIS
+691 KA
-703 ENEPWYRDFYKK
+703 E
-715 NGRKPNKNEAKTI
+715 
-728 AEELVTDLERTG
+728 
-740 SARIDIDSTV
+740 
-750 KEALLK
+750 
-756 AKADMDGYADGLR
+756 
-769 MLHEST
+769 
-775 YPKYSDAEFQTLVR
+775 
-789 TGLEKED
+789 
-796 WTDEMKSALQIDS
+796 
-809 KTASKTTGKIKLSGA
+809 
-824 KTKPKLPTKKTE
+824 TKKTE
-836 LSKAE
+836 TNIKSKNTE
-841 ETIDYA
+841 YKIKQSEFTKNVNKA
-847 KTVNGKKFNNK
+847 K
-858 VNNAEAG
+858 EG
-865 DTVATFK
+865 DTVYKFK
-872 DGSRVEFTGMKQV
+872 DGSEIKLESKVYNGK
-885 DGEFEEAF
+885 DGYDNFY
-893 TVIRNDGTK
+893 TVVKNDGTK
-902 VENVGYDDL
+902 VENVLKEDLANTLKTDSAMQTLKPKADLPKVKEIKEVNNITDAINSKGFKNKLDNATEGAVL
-911 AKTLKTKKT
+911 AKTKEGREIKYAGLDENGNDLFTVVRNGKTEAEEVSLQELKKLKNLKLTAET
-920 LPNKSVGAD
+920 LPKKSVGAD
-929 KNRSIPKVKESKSK
+929 KNRSVPKVKESKSK

-964 GRNQAADTRLET
+964 GRNEAADTRLET

-1057 KARVAI
+1057 KARLAI

-1109 ERKIKDKVPL
+1109 GRKIKDKVPL

-1199 TWHDKFRAMQRIAM
+1199 TWHDKFRAIQRITM

-1235 TIKDVPATLADM
+1235 TIKEVPATLADM

-1252 LKTDRTTTLLSAGK
+1252 LNTDRTTTLLSAGK
-1266 YKGQMAG
+1266 YKGQMTG

-1306 DPAKAKTKGMKVLY
+1306 DPAKAKTSGGKILY

-1393 ELRRSMRI
+1393 QLRRSMGV

-1440 TGEFDQKQFVD
+1440 TGEFDQKKFVD

-1612 SSTTRVID
+1612 ASTTRVID

-1717 TYNDTDFVIKSGD
+1717 TYNDTDFVIKNGD

-1761 GEKAEKIAAINAKA
+1761 GEKAEKIAAINTKA

>member
-15 ENKKK
+15 ENKKR

-41 TKKTAPKS
+41 TKKTTPKDIK
-49 LGGTLPTGKDRLD
+49 GTLPTGKDRLD

-122 YSLGTA
+122 YSLRTA
-128 KNLFGG
+128 KNLFEG

-157 NRSKIEEA
+157 NRSKIEKA

-188 YYQEAKEAYDRGD
+188 YYEEAKKAYDRGD

-340 GTGGVVKAASNLG
+340 GTGGVIKAASNLG
-353 RGARGLIN
+353 RGVRGLIN
-361 AGVDS
+361 AGVDIG
-366 VQNIVDAVDTADSQR
+366 QNAVDAVDMADIQR
-381 EKGLEIP
+381 ERGLEIP
-388 DYINVSNVAEAKNG
+388 DYINVSDVAEAKGG
-402 ATVKRGTEP
+402 ATMKRGTEP

-416 DAKLI
+416 NAKMI

-431 LIAQAWNRAEEL
+431 LIAQAWNRAEKL
-443 GQDPI
+443 GQTPI
-448 FGTDKNGRLHYSF
+448 FGRDNNERLHYSF
-461 TKEGLASILE
+461 TEEGLANILE
-471 YYNTF
+471 YYNNA

-527 KVAPKTAEEVAEGV
+527 KVAPKTAKEVTEGV

-547 EPKVKPKT
+547 EPKVDVEPKVKPKT
-555 EVKTKPKTKTPKVKT
+555 EVKTKPK
-570 ATKSSVTQKSTVK
+570 
-583 GGNKSTTL
+583 G
-591 RKTTDTEDSDIFT
+591 KTT
-604 QIAKEEESAKRS
+604 
-616 ASRAEKA
+616 
-623 SALADKD
+623 ADE
-630 KAPTSTN
+630 
-637 SGDIKTVGK
+637 TV
-646 QYTNSA
+646 
-652 NTYKQLHDELVDNL
+652 
-666 TDYIKNY
+666 IKNE
-673 KGKGAYINTNN
+673 GKTLP
-684 VKGSEIG
+684 
-691 GKATQHFTTKIS
+691 KA
-703 ENEPWYRDFYKK
+703 E
-715 NGRKPNKNEAKTI
+715 
-728 AEELVTDLERTG
+728 
-740 SARIDIDSTV
+740 
-750 KEALLK
+750 
-756 AKADMDGYADGLR
+756 
-769 MLHEST
+769 
-775 YPKYSDAEFQTLVR
+775 
-789 TGLEKED
+789 
-796 WTDEMKSALQIDS
+796 
-809 KTASKTTGKIKLSGA
+809 
-824 KTKPKLPTKKTE
+824 TKKTE
-836 LSKAE
+836 TNIKSKNTE
-841 ETIDYA
+841 YKIKQSEFTNNVNKA
-847 KTVNGKKFNNK
+847 K
-858 VNNAEAG
+858 EG
-865 DTVATFK
+865 DTVYKFK
-872 DGSRVEFTGMKQV
+872 DGSEIKLESKVYNGK
-885 DGEFEEAF
+885 DGYDNFY
-893 TVIRNDGTK
+893 TVVKNDGTK
-902 VENVGYDDL
+902 VENVLKEDLANTLKTDSAMQTLKPKADLPKAKEVKEVNNITDAINSKGFKNKLDNATEGAVL
-911 AKTLKTKKT
+911 AKTKEGREIKYAGLDENGNDLFTVVRNGKTEAEEVSLQELKKLKNLKLTAET
-920 LPNKSVGAD
+920 LPKKSVGAD
-929 KNRSIPKVKESKSK
+929 KNRSVPKVKESKSK

-964 GRNQAADTRLET
+964 GRNEAADTRLET

-982 KDLTNTERKMSSE
+982 KDLTNTERKMSTE
-995 DIATSEKLYQKLIKE
+995 DFATYEKLYNKLTDE
-1010 GRKTEAKSLMRNVA
+1010 GRKTELIALTRNVA

-1029 KGQELESLKHIKHN
+1029 KGQELEALKHINRN
-1043 TVEGKIYEGYKTEH
+1043 TVAGKVYEGFKTEH
-1057 KARVAI
+1057 KARLAI

-1109 ERKIKDKVPL
+1109 GRKIKDKVPL

-1179 QERKDWWARADEVI
+1179 QEKKDWWARADEVI

-1199 TWHDKFRAMQRIAM
+1199 TWHDKFRAIQRITM

-1235 TIKDVPATLADM
+1235 TIKEVPATLADM

-1306 DPAKAKTKGMKVLY
+1306 DPAKAKTSGGKILY

-1327 GTIRKGLQL
+1327 GTIKKGLQL

-1393 ELRRSMRI
+1393 QLRRSMGV

-1432 YRLGVRRA
+1432 YRLGLRH
-1440 TGEFDQKQFVD
+1440 TKGKFDQKQFVD

-1612 SSTTRVID
+1612 ASTTRVID

-1738 MGEYATTEIQKLMD
+1738 MGEYATAEIQKLMD

-1828 GADKDTT
+1828 DADKDTT

-1874 KLADAGVNTKIYNK
+1874 KLADAGVNTQIYNK
-1888 VTKVENVDTSGDGYA
+1888 VTKVKNVDTSGDGYA

>member
-41 TKKTAPKS
+41 TKKTAPKDIK
-49 LGGTLPTGKDRLD
+49 GTLPTGKERLD
-62 AVVKKKTT
+62 EVVKKKTT

-77 TTINKTTDK
+77 TTTNKTTDK

-97 IPTGKDRIHETLKKK
+97 IPTGKDRIRETLKKK

-128 KNLFGG
+128 KNLFEG

-188 YYQEAKEAYDRGD
+188 YYEEAKKAYDRGD

-296 NGLSWVPVSRVVKN
+296 NGLGWVPVSRVVKN

-340 GTGGVVKAASNLG
+340 GTGGVIKAASNLG

-366 VQNIVDAVDTADSQR
+366 VQNIVDAVDTADIQR

-388 DYINVSNVAEAKNG
+388 DYINISDVAEAKNG

-416 DAKLI
+416 DAKMI

-431 LIAQAWNRAEEL
+431 LIAQAWNRAEKL
-443 GQDPI
+443 GQTPI
-448 FGTDKNGRLHYSF
+448 FGRDNNERLHYSF
-461 TKEGLASILE
+461 TEEGLANILE
-471 YYNTF
+471 YYNNA

-499 RNMAINTGLSFAGGM
+499 RNIAINTGLSFAGGM

-527 KVAPKTAEEVAEGV
+527 KVAPKTAEEVAESV
-541 APKVDI
+541 APKVDV

-555 EVKTKPKTKTPKVKT
+555 EVKTKAPKVKT
-570 ATKSSVTQKSTVK
+570 AADETVVKNEGKTLPKAETKKAETNIK
-583 GGNKSTTL
+583 NKNNEYKIKQS
-591 RKTTDTEDSDIFT
+591 EFT
-604 QIAKEEESAKRS
+604 KNVNKAKE
-616 ASRAEKA
+616 
-623 SALADKD
+623 
-630 KAPTSTN
+630 
-637 SGDIKTVGK
+637 
-646 QYTNSA
+646 
-652 NTYKQLHDELVDNL
+652 
-666 TDYIKNY
+666 
-673 KGKGAYINTNN
+673 
-684 VKGSEIG
+684 
-691 GKATQHFTTKIS
+691 
-703 ENEPWYRDFYKK
+703 
-715 NGRKPNKNEAKTI
+715 
-728 AEELVTDLERTG
+728 
-740 SARIDIDSTV
+740 
-750 KEALLK
+750 
-756 AKADMDGYADGLR
+756 
-769 MLHEST
+769 
-775 YPKYSDAEFQTLVR
+775 
-789 TGLEKED
+789 
-796 WTDEMKSALQIDS
+796 
-809 KTASKTTGKIKLSGA
+809 
-824 KTKPKLPTKKTE
+824 
-836 LSKAE
+836 
-841 ETIDYA
+841 
-847 KTVNGKKFNNK
+847 
-858 VNNAEAG
+858 G
-865 DTVATFK
+865 DTVYKFK
-872 DGSRVEFTGMKQV
+872 DGSEIKLESKVYNGK
-885 DGEFEEAF
+885 DGYDNFY
-893 TVIRNDGTK
+893 TVVKNDGTK
-902 VENVGYDDL
+902 VENVLKEDLVKTLKADSAMQTLKPKADLPKSKEIKEVNNITDAINSKGFRNKLDNATEGTVL
-911 AKTLKTKKT
+911 AKTKEGREIKYAGLDENGNDLFTVVRNGKTEAEEISLQELKKLKNMKLTSTT
-920 LPNKSVGAD
+920 LPKKSVGAD

-964 GRNQAADTRLET
+964 GRNEAADTRLET

-1010 GRKTEAKSLMRNVA
+1010 DRKTEAKSLMRNVA

-1057 KARVAI
+1057 KARLAI

-1095 FVENVTKAIDKILE
+1095 FVENVTKAIDKMLE
-1109 ERKIKDKVPL
+1109 GRKIKDKVPL

-1235 TIKDVPATLADM
+1235 TIKEVPATLADM

-1266 YKGQMAG
+1266 YKGQMTG

-1393 ELRRSMRI
+1393 QLRRSMGV

-1440 TGEFDQKQFVD
+1440 TGKFDQKQFVD

-1612 SSTTRVID
+1612 ASTTRVID

-1717 TYNDTDFVIKSGD
+1717 TYNDTDFTIKNGD

-1752 KKSWQGLSY
+1752 KKSWKGLSY
-1761 GEKAEKIAAINAKA
+1761 GEKAEKIAAINTKA

-1903 SHEEVKTYIEK
+1903 SHEEIKTYIDK
-1914 YYPKMSYEE
+1914 HYPNMSYEK

>member
-15 ENKKK
+15 ENKKR

-41 TKKTAPKS
+41 TKKTTPKDIK
-49 LGGTLPTGKDRLD
+49 GTLPTGKDRLD

-122 YSLGTA
+122 YSLRTA
-128 KNLFGG
+128 KNLFEG

-157 NRSKIEEA
+157 NRSKIEKA

-188 YYQEAKEAYDRGD
+188 YYEEAKKAYDRGD

-340 GTGGVVKAASNLG
+340 GTGGVIKAASNLG
-353 RGARGLIN
+353 RGVRGLIN
-361 AGVDS
+361 AGVDIG
-366 VQNIVDAVDTADSQR
+366 QNAVDAVDMADIQR
-381 EKGLEIP
+381 ERGLEIP
-388 DYINVSNVAEAKNG
+388 DYINVSDVAEAKGG
-402 ATVKRGTEP
+402 ATMKRGTEP

-416 DAKLI
+416 NAKMI

-431 LIAQAWNRAEEL
+431 LIAQAWNRAEKL
-443 GQDPI
+443 GQTPI
-448 FGTDKNGRLHYSF
+448 FGRDNNERLHYSF
-461 TKEGLASILE
+461 TEEGLANILE
-471 YYNTF
+471 YYNNA

-527 KVAPKTAEEVAEGV
+527 KVAPKTAKEVTEGV

-547 EPKVKPKT
+547 EPKVDVEPKVKPKT
-555 EVKTKPKTKTPKVKT
+555 EVKTKPK
-570 ATKSSVTQKSTVK
+570 
-583 GGNKSTTL
+583 G
-591 RKTTDTEDSDIFT
+591 KTT
-604 QIAKEEESAKRS
+604 
-616 ASRAEKA
+616 
-623 SALADKD
+623 ADE
-630 KAPTSTN
+630 
-637 SGDIKTVGK
+637 TV
-646 QYTNSA
+646 
-652 NTYKQLHDELVDNL
+652 
-666 TDYIKNY
+666 IKNE
-673 KGKGAYINTNN
+673 GKTLP
-684 VKGSEIG
+684 
-691 GKATQHFTTKIS
+691 KA
-703 ENEPWYRDFYKK
+703 E
-715 NGRKPNKNEAKTI
+715 
-728 AEELVTDLERTG
+728 
-740 SARIDIDSTV
+740 
-750 KEALLK
+750 
-756 AKADMDGYADGLR
+756 
-769 MLHEST
+769 
-775 YPKYSDAEFQTLVR
+775 
-789 TGLEKED
+789 
-796 WTDEMKSALQIDS
+796 
-809 KTASKTTGKIKLSGA
+809 
-824 KTKPKLPTKKTE
+824 TKKTE
-836 LSKAE
+836 TNIKSKNTE
-841 ETIDYA
+841 YKIKQSEFTNNVNKA
-847 KTVNGKKFNNK
+847 K
-858 VNNAEAG
+858 EG
-865 DTVATFK
+865 DTVYKFK
-872 DGSRVEFTGMKQV
+872 DGSEIKLESKVYNGK
-885 DGEFEEAF
+885 DGYDNFY
-893 TVIRNDGTK
+893 TVVKNDGTK
-902 VENVGYDDL
+902 VENVLKEDLANTLKADSATQTLKPKADLPKSKEIKEVNNITDAINSKGFKNKLDNATEGAVL
-911 AKTLKTKKT
+911 AKTKEGREIKYAGLDENGNDLFTVVRNGKTEAEEVSLQELKKLKNLKLTAET
-920 LPNKSVGAD
+920 LPKKSVGAD
-929 KNRSIPKVKESKSK
+929 KNRSVPKVKESKSK

-964 GRNQAADTRLET
+964 GRNEAADTRLET

-982 KDLTNTERKMSSE
+982 KDLTNTERKMSTE
-995 DIATSEKLYQKLIKE
+995 DFATYEKLYNKLTDE
-1010 GRKTEAKSLMRNVA
+1010 GRKTELIALTRNVA

-1029 KGQELESLKHIKHN
+1029 KGQELEALKHINRN
-1043 TVEGKIYEGYKTEH
+1043 TVAGKVYEGFKTEH
-1057 KARVAI
+1057 KARLAI

-1109 ERKIKDKVPL
+1109 GRKIKDKVPL

-1179 QERKDWWARADEVI
+1179 QEKKDWWARADEVI

-1199 TWHDKFRAMQRIAM
+1199 TWHDKFRAIQRITM

-1235 TIKDVPATLADM
+1235 TIKEVPATLADM

-1306 DPAKAKTKGMKVLY
+1306 DPAKAKTSGGKILY

-1327 GTIRKGLQL
+1327 GTIKKGLQL

-1393 ELRRSMRI
+1393 QLRRSMGV

-1432 YRLGVRRA
+1432 YRLGLRH
-1440 TGEFDQKQFVD
+1440 TKGKFDQKQFVD

-1612 SSTTRVID
+1612 ASTTRVID

-1738 MGEYATTEIQKLMD
+1738 MGEYATAEIQKLMD

-1828 GADKDTT
+1828 DADKDTT

-1874 KLADAGVNTKIYNK
+1874 KLADAGVNTQIYNK
-1888 VTKVENVDTSGDGYA
+1888 VTKVKNVDTSGDGYA

>member
-1 MGLLAKIKQ
+1 MGGLLSKIKQ

-20 KNVKTYTDN
+20 KTVKTYTDN

-62 AVVKKKTT
+62 EVVKKNLNKKTT
-70 EKKTTTK
+70 VKTTDKRTTTK
-77 TTINKTTDK
+77 TPTNKSNIKTYTDNPLLKTTKSEDNLAQLRTK
-86 KTLPKGPIKGT
+86 RKENKELEKA
-97 IPTGKDRIHETLKKK
+97 KK
-112 AEEKNPFKPE
+112 AK
-122 YSLGTA
+122 SA
-128 KNLFGG
+128 
-134 SPEKRAKNLGVD
+134 
-146 YQGKGSNTYNG
+146 G
-157 NRSKIEEA
+157 NNEM
-165 TKTKPNTK
+165 
-173 GDSPYQKYQANTVYN
+173 YQKHTQKANEYADQ
-188 YYQEAKEAYDRGD
+188 YKQLK
-201 IARGN
+201 
-206 LYVRKAQEHEE
+206 QSE
-217 KYQTSKNAP
+217 KKGYESLTPSEMALYQTLS
-226 KADPLT
+226 LT
-232 GNEALLLQTLSRSG
+232 GN
-246 SPEFTQ
+246 PEYVK
-252 KGLTSAQQEYAN
+252 KGLESAKKTY
-264 GDKTAEYGNIGGKLA
+264 GDQFK
-279 SNYKHDIDTAP
+279 DTQNKIAGQYRYSVDTNP
-290 FAQGVI
+290 FGQGVI
-296 NGLSWVPVSRVVKN
+296 EGTSWIPLKQAQQTIANQRIDSV
-310 SSGVD
+310 
-315 DLNLEGDKTGF
+315 GDKTGL
-326 YTAGKM
+326 YRGGEMTGIGLQAAMTAPL
-332 AGMAAQAL
+332 AGGEAVTAAFRQGAKSGLKAL
-340 GTGGVVKAASNLG
+340 GRNGLRTAIADIPVNTADAIRQTARKIDEGKAVPESLDGVKLSTEEAEGGV
-353 RGARGLIN
+353 
-361 AGVDS
+361 
-366 VQNIVDAVDTADSQR
+366 TM
-381 EKGLEIP
+381 
-388 DYINVSNVAEAKNG
+388 
-402 ATVKRGTEP
+402 KRGTESGMTP
-411 GKKAE
+411 DSAE
-416 DAKLI
+416 GTTSLNN
-421 PVSIDRWNND
+421 WNTD
-431 LIAQAWNRAEEL
+431 LVNQAWDRAEKL
-443 GQDPI
+443 GQEPV
-448 FGTDKNGRLHYSF
+448 FGTDKNGMLHYSF
-461 TKEGLASILE
+461 SKEGLANILE
-471 YYNTF
+471 YYNNAE
-476 KNPTYSLESTG
+476 NPTYTLDSTKLQ
-487 REYVDSDVLRIG
+487 YVNTNLKDFAKTFAIDS
-499 RNMAINTGLSFAGGM
+499 ALSFGVGSVLGGV
-514 IGKGGKQTLKNTE
+514 GAKQTLGNTK
-527 KVAPKTAEEVAEGV
+527 KVAPKTAKEVTEGV
-541 APKVDI
+541 ASKVDV

-555 EVKTKPKTKTPKVKT
+555 EVKTTAPKVKT
-570 ATKSSVTQKSTVK
+570 AADETVVKNEGKTLPKAETKNTEYKIKQSEFTKNV
-583 GGNKSTTL
+583 NK
-591 RKTTDTEDSDIFT
+591 
-604 QIAKEEESAKRS
+604 AKE
-616 ASRAEKA
+616 
-623 SALADKD
+623 
-630 KAPTSTN
+630 
-637 SGDIKTVGK
+637 
-646 QYTNSA
+646 
-652 NTYKQLHDELVDNL
+652 
-666 TDYIKNY
+666 
-673 KGKGAYINTNN
+673 
-684 VKGSEIG
+684 
-691 GKATQHFTTKIS
+691 
-703 ENEPWYRDFYKK
+703 
-715 NGRKPNKNEAKTI
+715 
-728 AEELVTDLERTG
+728 
-740 SARIDIDSTV
+740 
-750 KEALLK
+750 
-756 AKADMDGYADGLR
+756 
-769 MLHEST
+769 
-775 YPKYSDAEFQTLVR
+775 
-789 TGLEKED
+789 
-796 WTDEMKSALQIDS
+796 
-809 KTASKTTGKIKLSGA
+809 
-824 KTKPKLPTKKTE
+824 
-836 LSKAE
+836 
-841 ETIDYA
+841 
-847 KTVNGKKFNNK
+847 
-858 VNNAEAG
+858 G
-865 DTVATFK
+865 DTVYKFK
-872 DGSRVEFTGMKQV
+872 DGSEIKLESKVYNGK
-885 DGEFEEAF
+885 DGYDNFY
-893 TVIRNDGTK
+893 TVVKNDGTT
-902 VENVGYDDL
+902 VENVLKEDLANTLKSDSAMQTLKPKSDLPKVKETKEVNNITDAINSKGFRNKLDNATEGTVL
-911 AKTLKTKKT
+911 AKTKEGREIKYAGLDENGNDLFTVVRNGKTEAEEISLQELKKLKNMKLTTKT
-920 LPNKSVGAD
+920 LPTKSVGAD

-964 GRNQAADTRLET
+964 GRNEAADTRLET

-1076 KKAVDIINSAA
+1076 KKAVDIINNAA

-1109 ERKIKDKVPL
+1109 GRKIKDKVPL

-1168 YMKNADNAKTV
+1168 YMKNADNAKTL
-1179 QERKDWWARADEVI
+1179 QEKKDWWARADEII

-1199 TWHDKFRAMQRIAM
+1199 TWHDKFRAIQRITM

-1235 TIKDVPATLADM
+1235 TIKEVPATLADM

-1252 LKTDRTTTLLSAGK
+1252 LNTDRTTTLLSAGK
-1266 YKGQMAG
+1266 YKGQMTG

-1612 SSTTRVID
+1612 ASTTRVID

-1761 GEKAEKIAAINAKA
+1761 GEKAEKIAAINTKA

>member
-62 AVVKKKTT
+62 EVVKKKTT

-77 TTINKTTDK
+77 TTTNKTTDK

-97 IPTGKDRIHETLKKK
+97 IPTGKDRIKETLKKK

-128 KNLFGG
+128 KNLFEG

-188 YYQEAKEAYDRGD
+188 YYEEAKKAYDRGD

-206 LYVRKAQEHEE
+206 LYVRKAQEHEQ

-296 NGLSWVPVSRVVKN
+296 NGLGWVPVSRVVKN

-332 AGMAAQAL
+332 TGMLAQAL
-340 GTGGVVKAASNLG
+340 GTGGVIKAASNLG

-361 AGVDS
+361 AGVDIG
-366 VQNIVDAVDTADSQR
+366 QNAVDAVDMADIQR

-402 ATVKRGTEP
+402 VTMIRGTEP

-416 DAKLI
+416 DAKMI

-431 LIAQAWNRAEEL
+431 LIAQAWNRAEKL
-443 GQDPI
+443 GQTPI
-448 FGTDKNGRLHYSF
+448 FGRDNNERLHYSF
-461 TKEGLASILE
+461 TEEGLANILE
-471 YYNTF
+471 YYNNA

-527 KVAPKTAEEVAEGV
+527 KVAPKTAEEVTESV
-541 APKVDI
+541 ASKVDV

-555 EVKTKPKTKTPKVKT
+555 EVKTKPKAEAPKVKT
-570 ATKSSVTQKSTVK
+570 AADETAIKNEGKTLPKAETKNTEYKIKQSEFTKNV
-583 GGNKSTTL
+583 NK
-591 RKTTDTEDSDIFT
+591 
-604 QIAKEEESAKRS
+604 AKE
-616 ASRAEKA
+616 
-623 SALADKD
+623 
-630 KAPTSTN
+630 
-637 SGDIKTVGK
+637 
-646 QYTNSA
+646 
-652 NTYKQLHDELVDNL
+652 
-666 TDYIKNY
+666 
-673 KGKGAYINTNN
+673 
-684 VKGSEIG
+684 
-691 GKATQHFTTKIS
+691 
-703 ENEPWYRDFYKK
+703 
-715 NGRKPNKNEAKTI
+715 
-728 AEELVTDLERTG
+728 
-740 SARIDIDSTV
+740 
-750 KEALLK
+750 
-756 AKADMDGYADGLR
+756 
-769 MLHEST
+769 
-775 YPKYSDAEFQTLVR
+775 
-789 TGLEKED
+789 
-796 WTDEMKSALQIDS
+796 
-809 KTASKTTGKIKLSGA
+809 
-824 KTKPKLPTKKTE
+824 
-836 LSKAE
+836 
-841 ETIDYA
+841 
-847 KTVNGKKFNNK
+847 
-858 VNNAEAG
+858 G
-865 DTVATFK
+865 DTVYKFK
-872 DGSRVEFTGMKQV
+872 DGSEIKLESKVYNGK
-885 DGEFEEAF
+885 DGYDNFY
-893 TVIRNDGTK
+893 TVVKNDGTK
-902 VENVGYDDL
+902 VENVLEEDLANTLKADSAMQTVKPKADLPKTKEIKEVNNITDAINSKGFRNKLDNATEGTVL
-911 AKTLKTKKT
+911 AKTKEGREIKYAGLDENGNDLFTVVRNGKTEAEEISLQELKKLKNLKLTTNT
-920 LPNKSVGAD
+920 LPTKSVGAD

-964 GRNQAADTRLET
+964 GRNKAADTRLET

-1057 KARVAI
+1057 KARLAI

-1109 ERKIKDKVPL
+1109 DKKIKEKVPL

-1168 YMKNADNAKTV
+1168 YMKNADNAKTL
-1179 QERKDWWARADEVI
+1179 QEKKDWWARADEII

-1199 TWHDKFRAMQRIAM
+1199 TWHDKFRAIQRITM

-1226 GNLLLRTAE
+1226 GNILLRTAE
-1235 TIKDVPATLADM
+1235 TIKDVPATLADI

-1266 YKGQMAG
+1266 YKGQATG
-1273 FGQGIKGWG
+1273 FAEGVKGWG

-1301 SVKVF
+1301 NVKVF
-1306 DPAKAKTKGMKVLY
+1306 DPAKAKTKFGKVVNTTMN
-1320 KSLDFLD
+1320 FLD
-1327 GTIRKGLQL
+1327 NFIKRGLQL

-1393 ELRRSMRI
+1393 QLRRSMGV

-1533 MGADFYNGVEGSE
+1533 IGADFYNGVEGSE
-1546 EELLGALYRGF
+1546 KELLGALYGGLL
-1557 QTAVDGVFAQSFLSG
+1557 TAVDGVFSQSFLSG
-1572 VTDLIASNQYN
+1572 VTDLISSNQYN
-1583 SNTKSSGAA
+1583 SDTKSSGFAE
-1592 QKITDTLIS
+1592 KVSDTLFDQS
-1601 QFTGQLSMNLL
+1601 TGQLNMNLL
-1612 SSTTRVID
+1612 TSAAKVVD
-1620 PYKRETYDPNKLKKA
+1620 PYKRETYDPNKMKQA

-1642 NPLLSRTLPVKIGV
+1642 IPFLSKTLPVKVGV

-1752 KKSWQGLSY
+1752 KKSWKGLSY
-1761 GEKAEKIAAINAKA
+1761 GEKAEKIAAINTKA
-1775 EKIAIEDYLVS
+1775 EKVAIEDYLVS

-1903 SHEEVKTYIEK
+1903 SHEEIKNYIEK

>member
-41 TKKTAPKS
+41 TKKTTPKNIK
-49 LGGTLPTGKDRLD
+49 GTLPTGKDRLD
-62 AVVKKKTT
+62 DVVKKKTT

-77 TTINKTTDK
+77 TTTKKTTDK

-128 KNLFGG
+128 KNLFEG

-188 YYQEAKEAYDRGD
+188 YYEEAKKAYDRGD

-326 YTAGKM
+326 YNAGKM

-340 GTGGVVKAASNLG
+340 GTGGVIKAASNLG

-361 AGVDS
+361 AGVDIG
-366 VQNIVDAVDTADSQR
+366 QNAVDAVDTADIQR

-388 DYINVSNVAEAKNG
+388 DYINISDVAEAKG
-402 ATVKRGTEP
+402 GVTVTRGTEP

-416 DAKLI
+416 DAKMI

-431 LIAQAWNRAEEL
+431 IIAQAWNRAEEL

-555 EVKTKPKTKTPKVKT
+555 EVKTKPKAEAPKVKT
-570 ATKSSVTQKSTVK
+570 AADETVVKNEGKTLPKAETKNTEYKIKQSEFTKNV
-583 GGNKSTTL
+583 NK
-591 RKTTDTEDSDIFT
+591 
-604 QIAKEEESAKRS
+604 AKE
-616 ASRAEKA
+616 
-623 SALADKD
+623 
-630 KAPTSTN
+630 
-637 SGDIKTVGK
+637 
-646 QYTNSA
+646 
-652 NTYKQLHDELVDNL
+652 
-666 TDYIKNY
+666 
-673 KGKGAYINTNN
+673 
-684 VKGSEIG
+684 
-691 GKATQHFTTKIS
+691 
-703 ENEPWYRDFYKK
+703 
-715 NGRKPNKNEAKTI
+715 
-728 AEELVTDLERTG
+728 
-740 SARIDIDSTV
+740 
-750 KEALLK
+750 
-756 AKADMDGYADGLR
+756 
-769 MLHEST
+769 
-775 YPKYSDAEFQTLVR
+775 
-789 TGLEKED
+789 
-796 WTDEMKSALQIDS
+796 
-809 KTASKTTGKIKLSGA
+809 
-824 KTKPKLPTKKTE
+824 
-836 LSKAE
+836 
-841 ETIDYA
+841 
-847 KTVNGKKFNNK
+847 
-858 VNNAEAG
+858 G
-865 DTVATFK
+865 DTVYKFK
-872 DGSRVEFTGMKQV
+872 DGSEIKLESKVYNGK
-885 DGEFEEAF
+885 DGYDNFY
-893 TVIRNDGTK
+893 TVVKNDGTK
-902 VENVGYDDL
+902 VENVLEEDLSNTLKADSAMQTVKPKADLPKVKETKEVNNITDAINSKGFKNKLDNATEGTVL
-911 AKTLKTKKT
+911 AKTKEGREIKYAGLDENGNDLFTVVRNGKTEAEEISLQELKKLKNLKLTTET
-920 LPNKSVGAD
+920 LPTKSVGAD

-964 GRNQAADTRLET
+964 GRNKAADTRLET

-1057 KARVAI
+1057 KARLAI

-1109 ERKIKDKVPL
+1109 GRKIKDKVPL

-1168 YMKNADNAKTV
+1168 YMKNAENAKTV

-1199 TWHDKFRAMQRIAM
+1199 TWHDKFRAIQRITM

-1235 TIKDVPATLADM
+1235 TIKEVPATLADM

-1266 YKGQMAG
+1266 YKGQMTG

-1393 ELRRSMRI
+1393 QLRRSMGV

-1533 MGADFYNGVEGSE
+1533 MGADFYNGVEGSK

-1612 SSTTRVID
+1612 ASTTRVID

-1642 NPLLSRTLPVKIGV
+1642 NPLLSRTLPVKMGV

-1738 MGEYATTEIQKLMD
+1738 MGEYATTEIQKLMN

-1761 GEKAEKIAAINAKA
+1761 GEKAEKIAAINTKA

>member
-1 MGLLAKIKQ
+1 MENVLKEDLSNTLKADSTMQ
-10 ALKPK
+10 TLKPK
-15 ENKKK
+15 ADLPKSKEIKEVNNITDAINSKGFRNKL
-20 KNVKTYTDN
+20 DN
-29 PLLKTKKKETSS
+29 ATEGAVLAKTKEGREIKYAGLDENGNDLFTVVRNGKTEAEEISLQELKKL
-41 TKKTAPKS
+41 KNLKLTAE
-49 LGGTLPTGKDRLD
+49 TLPT
-62 AVVKKKTT
+62 
-70 EKKTTTK
+70 
-77 TTINKTTDK
+77 
-86 KTLPKGPIKGT
+86 
-97 IPTGKDRIHETLKKK
+97 
-112 AEEKNPFKPE
+112 
-122 YSLGTA
+122 
-128 KNLFGG
+128 
-134 SPEKRAKNLGVD
+134 
-146 YQGKGSNTYNG
+146 
-157 NRSKIEEA
+157 
-165 TKTKPNTK
+165 
-173 GDSPYQKYQANTVYN
+173 
-188 YYQEAKEAYDRGD
+188 
-201 IARGN
+201 
-206 LYVRKAQEHEE
+206 
-217 KYQTSKNAP
+217 
-226 KADPLT
+226 
-232 GNEALLLQTLSRSG
+232 
-246 SPEFTQ
+246 
-252 KGLTSAQQEYAN
+252 
-264 GDKTAEYGNIGGKLA
+264 
-279 SNYKHDIDTAP
+279 
-290 FAQGVI
+290 
-296 NGLSWVPVSRVVKN
+296 
-310 SSGVD
+310 
-315 DLNLEGDKTGF
+315 
-326 YTAGKM
+326 
-332 AGMAAQAL
+332 
-340 GTGGVVKAASNLG
+340 
-353 RGARGLIN
+353 
-361 AGVDS
+361 
-366 VQNIVDAVDTADSQR
+366 
-381 EKGLEIP
+381 
-388 DYINVSNVAEAKNG
+388 
-402 ATVKRGTEP
+402 
-411 GKKAE
+411 
-416 DAKLI
+416 
-421 PVSIDRWNND
+421 
-431 LIAQAWNRAEEL
+431 
-443 GQDPI
+443 
-448 FGTDKNGRLHYSF
+448 
-461 TKEGLASILE
+461 
-471 YYNTF
+471 
-476 KNPTYSLESTG
+476 
-487 REYVDSDVLRIG
+487 
-499 RNMAINTGLSFAGGM
+499 
-514 IGKGGKQTLKNTE
+514 
-527 KVAPKTAEEVAEGV
+527 
-541 APKVDI
+541 
-547 EPKVKPKT
+547 
-555 EVKTKPKTKTPKVKT
+555 
-570 ATKSSVTQKSTVK
+570 
-583 GGNKSTTL
+583 
-591 RKTTDTEDSDIFT
+591 
-604 QIAKEEESAKRS
+604 
-616 ASRAEKA
+616 
-623 SALADKD
+623 
-630 KAPTSTN
+630 
-637 SGDIKTVGK
+637 
-646 QYTNSA
+646 
-652 NTYKQLHDELVDNL
+652 
-666 TDYIKNY
+666 
-673 KGKGAYINTNN
+673 
-684 VKGSEIG
+684 
-691 GKATQHFTTKIS
+691 
-703 ENEPWYRDFYKK
+703 
-715 NGRKPNKNEAKTI
+715 
-728 AEELVTDLERTG
+728 
-740 SARIDIDSTV
+740 
-750 KEALLK
+750 
-756 AKADMDGYADGLR
+756 
-769 MLHEST
+769 
-775 YPKYSDAEFQTLVR
+775 
-789 TGLEKED
+789 
-796 WTDEMKSALQIDS
+796 
-809 KTASKTTGKIKLSGA
+809 
-824 KTKPKLPTKKTE
+824 
-836 LSKAE
+836 
-841 ETIDYA
+841 
-847 KTVNGKKFNNK
+847 
-858 VNNAEAG
+858 
-865 DTVATFK
+865 
-872 DGSRVEFTGMKQV
+872 
-885 DGEFEEAF
+885 
-893 TVIRNDGTK
+893 
-902 VENVGYDDL
+902 
-911 AKTLKTKKT
+911 
-920 LPNKSVGAD
+920 KSVGAD
-929 KNRSIPKVKESKSK
+929 KHRSVPKVKESKSK

-964 GRNQAADTRLET
+964 GRNKAADTRLET

-1076 KKAVDIINSAA
+1076 KKAVDIINNAA

-1109 ERKIKDKVPL
+1109 GRKVKDKVPL

-1129 VKSLDKSEMDTVI
+1129 VKSLDKSEMDAVI

-1168 YMKNADNAKTV
+1168 YMKNADNAKNL
-1179 QERKDWWARADEVI
+1179 QEKKDWWARADEVI

-1199 TWHDKFRAMQRIAM
+1199 TWHDKFRAMQRITM

-1235 TIKDVPATLADM
+1235 TIKEVPATLADM

-1266 YKGQMAG
+1266 YKGQMTG

-1327 GTIRKGLQL
+1327 GAIRKGLQL

-1440 TGEFDQKQFVD
+1440 TGEFDQKKFVD

-1478 IYQQSETAEEYKL
+1478 IYQQSETSEEYKL

-1717 TYNDTDFVIKSGD
+1717 TYNDTDFVIKNGD

-1738 MGEYATTEIQKLMD
+1738 MGEYATAEIQKLMD

-1761 GEKAEKIAAINAKA
+1761 GEKAEKIAAINTKA
-1775 EKIAIEDYLVS
+1775 EKVAIEDYLVS

>member
-1 MGLLAKIKQ
+1 MENVLEEDLANTLKVDSTMKTVKPKSDLPKSKEIKEVNNITDAINSKGFRNKLDNATEGTVLAKTKEGREIKYAGLDENGNDLFTVVRNGKTEAEEISLQ
-10 ALKPK
+10 ELKK
-15 ENKKK
+15 L
-20 KNVKTYTDN
+20 KNMKLT
-29 PLLKTKKKETSS
+29 TK
-41 TKKTAPKS
+41 
-49 LGGTLPTGKDRLD
+49 TLPT
-62 AVVKKKTT
+62 
-70 EKKTTTK
+70 
-77 TTINKTTDK
+77 
-86 KTLPKGPIKGT
+86 
-97 IPTGKDRIHETLKKK
+97 
-112 AEEKNPFKPE
+112 
-122 YSLGTA
+122 
-128 KNLFGG
+128 
-134 SPEKRAKNLGVD
+134 
-146 YQGKGSNTYNG
+146 
-157 NRSKIEEA
+157 
-165 TKTKPNTK
+165 
-173 GDSPYQKYQANTVYN
+173 
-188 YYQEAKEAYDRGD
+188 
-201 IARGN
+201 
-206 LYVRKAQEHEE
+206 
-217 KYQTSKNAP
+217 
-226 KADPLT
+226 
-232 GNEALLLQTLSRSG
+232 
-246 SPEFTQ
+246 
-252 KGLTSAQQEYAN
+252 
-264 GDKTAEYGNIGGKLA
+264 
-279 SNYKHDIDTAP
+279 
-290 FAQGVI
+290 
-296 NGLSWVPVSRVVKN
+296 
-310 SSGVD
+310 
-315 DLNLEGDKTGF
+315 
-326 YTAGKM
+326 
-332 AGMAAQAL
+332 
-340 GTGGVVKAASNLG
+340 
-353 RGARGLIN
+353 
-361 AGVDS
+361 
-366 VQNIVDAVDTADSQR
+366 
-381 EKGLEIP
+381 
-388 DYINVSNVAEAKNG
+388 
-402 ATVKRGTEP
+402 
-411 GKKAE
+411 
-416 DAKLI
+416 
-421 PVSIDRWNND
+421 
-431 LIAQAWNRAEEL
+431 
-443 GQDPI
+443 
-448 FGTDKNGRLHYSF
+448 
-461 TKEGLASILE
+461 
-471 YYNTF
+471 
-476 KNPTYSLESTG
+476 
-487 REYVDSDVLRIG
+487 
-499 RNMAINTGLSFAGGM
+499 
-514 IGKGGKQTLKNTE
+514 
-527 KVAPKTAEEVAEGV
+527 
-541 APKVDI
+541 
-547 EPKVKPKT
+547 
-555 EVKTKPKTKTPKVKT
+555 
-570 ATKSSVTQKSTVK
+570 
-583 GGNKSTTL
+583 
-591 RKTTDTEDSDIFT
+591 
-604 QIAKEEESAKRS
+604 
-616 ASRAEKA
+616 
-623 SALADKD
+623 
-630 KAPTSTN
+630 
-637 SGDIKTVGK
+637 
-646 QYTNSA
+646 
-652 NTYKQLHDELVDNL
+652 
-666 TDYIKNY
+666 
-673 KGKGAYINTNN
+673 
-684 VKGSEIG
+684 
-691 GKATQHFTTKIS
+691 
-703 ENEPWYRDFYKK
+703 
-715 NGRKPNKNEAKTI
+715 
-728 AEELVTDLERTG
+728 
-740 SARIDIDSTV
+740 
-750 KEALLK
+750 
-756 AKADMDGYADGLR
+756 
-769 MLHEST
+769 
-775 YPKYSDAEFQTLVR
+775 
-789 TGLEKED
+789 
-796 WTDEMKSALQIDS
+796 
-809 KTASKTTGKIKLSGA
+809 
-824 KTKPKLPTKKTE
+824 
-836 LSKAE
+836 
-841 ETIDYA
+841 
-847 KTVNGKKFNNK
+847 
-858 VNNAEAG
+858 
-865 DTVATFK
+865 
-872 DGSRVEFTGMKQV
+872 
-885 DGEFEEAF
+885 
-893 TVIRNDGTK
+893 
-902 VENVGYDDL
+902 
-911 AKTLKTKKT
+911 
-920 LPNKSVGAD
+920 KSVGAD
-929 KNRSIPKVKESKSK
+929 KNRSVPKVKESKSK

-964 GRNQAADTRLET
+964 GRNEAADTRLET

-1076 KKAVDIINSAA
+1076 KKAVDIINNAA

-1109 ERKIKDKVPL
+1109 GRKIKDKVPL

-1179 QERKDWWARADEVI
+1179 QERKDWWARADEII

-1226 GNLLLRTAE
+1226 GNLLLKTAE
-1235 TIKDVPATLADM
+1235 TIKEVPATLADM

-1266 YKGQMAG
+1266 YKGQMTG

-1368 IEESARMYALDQVF
+1368 IEESARMYALDQVL
-1382 QGDTAIARRAS
+1382 QSDTAIARRAS

-1440 TGEFDQKQFVD
+1440 TGEFDQKKFVD

-1612 SSTTRVID
+1612 ASTTRVID

-1642 NPLLSRTLPVKIGV
+1642 NPLLSKTLPVKIGV

-1717 TYNDTDFVIKSGD
+1717 TYNDTDFVIKNGD

-1761 GEKAEKIAAINAKA
+1761 GEKAEKIAAINTKA

-1903 SHEEVKTYIEK
+1903 SHEEIKTYIDK
-1914 YYPKMSYEE
+1914 HYPNMSYEK

>member
-20 KNVKTYTDN
+20 KTNVKTYTDN

-41 TKKTAPKS
+41 TKKTAPKDIK
-49 LGGTLPTGKDRLD
+49 GTLPTGKDRLD
-62 AVVKKKTT
+62 EVVKKKTT
-70 EKKTTTK
+70 ERKTTTK
-77 TTINKTTDK
+77 TTTNKTTDK

-97 IPTGKDRIHETLKKK
+97 IPTGKDRIQETLKKK

-128 KNLFGG
+128 KNLFEG

-188 YYQEAKEAYDRGD
+188 YYEEAKKAYDRGD

-332 AGMAAQAL
+332 TGMFAQAL
-340 GTGGVVKAASNLG
+340 GTGGVIKAASNLG
-353 RGARGLIN
+353 RGVRGLIN

-366 VQNIVDAVDTADSQR
+366 VQNVVDAVDTADSQR

-388 DYINVSNVAEAKNG
+388 NYINVSDVAEAKNG

-416 DAKLI
+416 DAKMI

-514 IGKGGKQTLKNTE
+514 IGKGGKQTLKNT
-527 KVAPKTAEEVAEGV
+527 KKIAPKTAEEVAEGV

-547 EPKVKPKT
+547 EPKAKPKT
-555 EVKTKPKTKTPKVKT
+555 EVKTKPKAEAPKVKT
-570 ATKSSVTQKSTVK
+570 AADETVIKNEGKTLPKAETKNTEYKIKQSEFTKNV
-583 GGNKSTTL
+583 NK
-591 RKTTDTEDSDIFT
+591 
-604 QIAKEEESAKRS
+604 AKE
-616 ASRAEKA
+616 
-623 SALADKD
+623 
-630 KAPTSTN
+630 
-637 SGDIKTVGK
+637 
-646 QYTNSA
+646 
-652 NTYKQLHDELVDNL
+652 
-666 TDYIKNY
+666 
-673 KGKGAYINTNN
+673 
-684 VKGSEIG
+684 
-691 GKATQHFTTKIS
+691 
-703 ENEPWYRDFYKK
+703 
-715 NGRKPNKNEAKTI
+715 
-728 AEELVTDLERTG
+728 
-740 SARIDIDSTV
+740 
-750 KEALLK
+750 
-756 AKADMDGYADGLR
+756 
-769 MLHEST
+769 
-775 YPKYSDAEFQTLVR
+775 
-789 TGLEKED
+789 
-796 WTDEMKSALQIDS
+796 
-809 KTASKTTGKIKLSGA
+809 
-824 KTKPKLPTKKTE
+824 
-836 LSKAE
+836 
-841 ETIDYA
+841 
-847 KTVNGKKFNNK
+847 
-858 VNNAEAG
+858 G
-865 DTVATFK
+865 DTVYKFK
-872 DGSRVEFTGMKQV
+872 DGSEIKLESKVYNGK
-885 DGEFEEAF
+885 DGYDNFY
-893 TVIRNDGTK
+893 TVVKNDGTK
-902 VENVGYDDL
+902 VENVLKEDL
-911 AKTLKTKKT
+911 AKTLKADSAMQTVKPKSDLPKVKETKEVNNITDAINSKGFKNKLDNATEGTVLAKTKEGREIKYAGLDENGNDLFTVVRNGKTEAEEISLQELKKLKNLKLTSTT
-920 LPNKSVGAD
+920 LPKKSVGAD
-929 KNRSIPKVKESKSK
+929 KNRSVPKVKESKSK

-964 GRNQAADTRLET
+964 GRNKAADTRLET

-982 KDLTNTERKMSSE
+982 KDLTSTERKMSTE
-995 DIATSEKLYQKLIKE
+995 DFATYEKLYNKLTDE
-1010 GRKTEAKSLMRNVA
+1010 GRKTELIALTRNVA

-1029 KGQELESLKHIKHN
+1029 KGQELEALKHINRN
-1043 TVEGKIYEGYKTEH
+1043 TVAGKVYEGFKTEH
-1057 KARVAI
+1057 KARLAI

-1109 ERKIKDKVPL
+1109 GRKIKDKVPL

-1153 GIPTLSSEQI
+1153 GIPTLSSKQI
-1163 NKITE
+1163 DKITE

-1179 QERKDWWARADEVI
+1179 QERKDWWARADEII

-1199 TWHDKFRAMQRIAM
+1199 TWHDKFRAIQRITM

-1235 TIKDVPATLADM
+1235 TIKDVPATLADI

-1266 YKGQMAG
+1266 YKGQMTG

-1393 ELRRSMRI
+1393 QLRRSMGV

-1612 SSTTRVID
+1612 ASTTRVID

-1761 GEKAEKIAAINAKA
+1761 GEKAEKIAAINTKA

-1903 SHEEVKTYIEK
+1903 SHEEIKTYIDK
-1914 YYPKMSYEE
+1914 HYPNMSYEK

>member
-1 MGLLAKIKQ
+1 MGLLSKIKQ

-15 ENKKK
+15 ENKKKK

-41 TKKTAPKS
+41 TKRTTPKDIK
-49 LGGTLPTGKDRLD
+49 GTLPTGKDRLNE
-62 AVVKKKTT
+62 AVKKKAD
-70 EKKTTTK
+70 TK
-77 TTINKTTDK
+77 TTNKKTTTDK

-97 IPTGKDRIHETLKKK
+97 IPTGKDRIQETLKKK

-128 KNLFGG
+128 KNLFEG

-188 YYQEAKEAYDRGD
+188 YYEEAKKAYDRGD

-326 YTAGKM
+326 YNAGKM

-340 GTGGVVKAASNLG
+340 GTGGVIKAASNLG
-353 RGARGLIN
+353 RGVRGLIN

-366 VQNIVDAVDTADSQR
+366 IQNIVDAVDTADIQR

-416 DAKLI
+416 DAKMI

-443 GQDPI
+443 GQEPI

-527 KVAPKTAEEVAEGV
+527 KVAPKTAEEVTESV

-555 EVKTKPKTKTPKVKT
+555 EVKTKPKVKT
-570 ATKSSVTQKSTVK
+570 AADETVVKNEGKTLPKAETKNTEYKIKQSEFTKNV
-583 GGNKSTTL
+583 NK
-591 RKTTDTEDSDIFT
+591 
-604 QIAKEEESAKRS
+604 AKE
-616 ASRAEKA
+616 
-623 SALADKD
+623 
-630 KAPTSTN
+630 
-637 SGDIKTVGK
+637 
-646 QYTNSA
+646 
-652 NTYKQLHDELVDNL
+652 
-666 TDYIKNY
+666 
-673 KGKGAYINTNN
+673 
-684 VKGSEIG
+684 
-691 GKATQHFTTKIS
+691 
-703 ENEPWYRDFYKK
+703 
-715 NGRKPNKNEAKTI
+715 
-728 AEELVTDLERTG
+728 
-740 SARIDIDSTV
+740 
-750 KEALLK
+750 
-756 AKADMDGYADGLR
+756 
-769 MLHEST
+769 
-775 YPKYSDAEFQTLVR
+775 
-789 TGLEKED
+789 
-796 WTDEMKSALQIDS
+796 
-809 KTASKTTGKIKLSGA
+809 
-824 KTKPKLPTKKTE
+824 
-836 LSKAE
+836 
-841 ETIDYA
+841 
-847 KTVNGKKFNNK
+847 
-858 VNNAEAG
+858 G
-865 DTVATFK
+865 DTVYKFK
-872 DGSRVEFTGMKQV
+872 DGSEIKLESKVYNGK
-885 DGEFEEAF
+885 DGYDNFY
-893 TVIRNDGTK
+893 TVVKNDGTK
-902 VENVGYDDL
+902 VENVLKEDLSKTLKSDSTMQTLKPKADLPKTKEIKEVNNITDAINSKGFKNKLDNATEGTVL
-911 AKTLKTKKT
+911 AKTKEGREIKYAGLDENGNDLFTVVRNGKTEAEEISLQELKKLKNLKLTSTT
-920 LPNKSVGAD
+920 LPKNSVGAD

-964 GRNQAADTRLET
+964 GRNKAADTRLET

-995 DIATSEKLYQKLIKE
+995 DFATYEKLYNKLTDE
-1010 GRKTEAKSLMRNVA
+1010 GRKTELIALTRNVA

-1029 KGQELESLKHIKHN
+1029 KGQELEALKHINRN
-1043 TVEGKIYEGYKTEH
+1043 TVAGKVYEGFKTEH
-1057 KARVAI
+1057 KARLAI

-1076 KKAVDIINSAA
+1076 KKAVDIINNAA
-1087 KKSKDKDE
+1087 KKSKDKDG

-1109 ERKIKDKVPL
+1109 GRKIKDKVPL

-1168 YMKNADNAKTV
+1168 YMKNADNAKTL
-1179 QERKDWWARADEVI
+1179 QERKDWWARADEII

-1199 TWHDKFRAMQRIAM
+1199 TWHDKFRAMQRITM

-1235 TIKDVPATLADM
+1235 TIKEVPATLADM

-1273 FGQGIKGWG
+1273 FGQGIKGWA

-1306 DPAKAKTKGMKVLY
+1306 DPAKVKTSGGKILY

-1440 TGEFDQKQFVD
+1440 TGEFDQKKFVD

-1612 SSTTRVID
+1612 ASTTRVID

-1642 NPLLSRTLPVKIGV
+1642 NPLLSRTLPVKMGV

-1813 TATEIRKISDNVKAK
+1813 TATEIRKISDNVKSK

-1859 TGKNGRGVTSYARAV
+1859 TGKNGRGVTSYARAL

>member
-1 MGLLAKIKQ
+1 MGLLSKIKQ

-20 KNVKTYTDN
+20 KNIKTYTDN

-41 TKKTAPKS
+41 TKKTAPK
-49 LGGTLPTGKDRLD
+49 GIKGTLPTGKDRLD

-97 IPTGKDRIHETLKKK
+97 IPTGKDRIQETLKKK

-122 YSLGTA
+122 YSLRTA
-128 KNLFGG
+128 KNLFEG

-188 YYQEAKEAYDRGD
+188 YYEEAKKAYDRGD

-340 GTGGVVKAASNLG
+340 GTGGVIKAASNLG
-353 RGARGLIN
+353 RGVRGLIN

-366 VQNIVDAVDTADSQR
+366 VQNIVDAVDTADIQR
-381 EKGLEIP
+381 ERGLEIP
-388 DYINVSNVAEAKNG
+388 DYVNVSNVAEAKNG
-402 ATVKRGTEP
+402 TTMKRGTEP

-416 DAKLI
+416 DAKMI

-431 LIAQAWNRAEEL
+431 LIAQAWNRAEKL
-443 GQDPI
+443 GQTPI
-448 FGTDKNGRLHYSF
+448 FGRDNNERLHYSF
-461 TKEGLASILE
+461 TEEGLANILE
-471 YYNTF
+471 YYNNA

-527 KVAPKTAEEVAEGV
+527 KVAPKTAEEVTESV

-555 EVKTKPKTKTPKVKT
+555 EVKTKPK
-570 ATKSSVTQKSTVK
+570 
-583 GGNKSTTL
+583 G
-591 RKTTDTEDSDIFT
+591 KTT
-604 QIAKEEESAKRS
+604 
-616 ASRAEKA
+616 
-623 SALADKD
+623 ADE
-630 KAPTSTN
+630 
-637 SGDIKTVGK
+637 TV
-646 QYTNSA
+646 
-652 NTYKQLHDELVDNL
+652 
-666 TDYIKNY
+666 IKNE
-673 KGKGAYINTNN
+673 GKTLP
-684 VKGSEIG
+684 
-691 GKATQHFTTKIS
+691 KA
-703 ENEPWYRDFYKK
+703 E
-715 NGRKPNKNEAKTI
+715 
-728 AEELVTDLERTG
+728 
-740 SARIDIDSTV
+740 
-750 KEALLK
+750 
-756 AKADMDGYADGLR
+756 
-769 MLHEST
+769 
-775 YPKYSDAEFQTLVR
+775 
-789 TGLEKED
+789 
-796 WTDEMKSALQIDS
+796 
-809 KTASKTTGKIKLSGA
+809 
-824 KTKPKLPTKKTE
+824 TKKTE
-836 LSKAE
+836 TNIKSKNTE
-841 ETIDYA
+841 YKIKQSEFTKNVNKA
-847 KTVNGKKFNNK
+847 K
-858 VNNAEAG
+858 EG
-865 DTVATFK
+865 DTVYKFK
-872 DGSRVEFTGMKQV
+872 DGSEIKLESKVYNGK
-885 DGEFEEAF
+885 DGYDNFY
-893 TVIRNDGTK
+893 TVVKNDGTK
-902 VENVGYDDL
+902 VENVLKEDLANTLKTDSAMQTLKPKADLPKSKEIKEVNNITDAINSKGFKNKLDNATEGAVL
-911 AKTLKTKKT
+911 AKTKEGREIKYAGLDENGNDLFTVVRNGKTEAEEVSLQELKKLKNLKLTAET
-920 LPNKSVGAD
+920 LPKKSVGAD

-964 GRNQAADTRLET
+964 GRNEAADTRLET

-982 KDLTNTERKMSSE
+982 KDLTNTERKMSTE
-995 DIATSEKLYQKLIKE
+995 DFATYEKLYNKLTDE
-1010 GRKTEAKSLMRNVA
+1010 GRKTELIALTRNVA

-1029 KGQELESLKHIKHN
+1029 KGQELEALKHINRN
-1043 TVEGKIYEGYKTEH
+1043 TVAGKVYEGFKTEH
-1057 KARVAI
+1057 KARLAI

-1109 ERKIKDKVPL
+1109 GRKIKDKVPL

-1153 GIPTLSSEQI
+1153 GIPTLSSEHI

-1179 QERKDWWARADEVI
+1179 QEKKDWWARADEVI

-1199 TWHDKFRAMQRIAM
+1199 TWHDKFRAIQRITM

-1235 TIKDVPATLADM
+1235 TIKEVPATLADM

-1306 DPAKAKTKGMKVLY
+1306 DPAKAKTSGGKILY

-1393 ELRRSMRI
+1393 QLRRSMGV

-1432 YRLGVRRA
+1432 YRLGVRH
-1440 TGEFDQKQFVD
+1440 TKGKFDQKQFVD

-1612 SSTTRVID
+1612 ASTTRVID

-1738 MGEYATTEIQKLMD
+1738 MGEYATAEIQKLMD

>member
-20 KNVKTYTDN
+20 KTNVKTYTDN

-41 TKKTAPKS
+41 TKKTTPKDIK
-49 LGGTLPTGKDRLD
+49 GTLPTGKDRLD

-97 IPTGKDRIHETLKKK
+97 IPTGKDRIQETLKKK

-122 YSLGTA
+122 YSLRTA
-128 KNLFGG
+128 KNLFEG

-157 NRSKIEEA
+157 NRSKIEKA

-188 YYQEAKEAYDRGD
+188 YYEEAKKAYDRGD

-340 GTGGVVKAASNLG
+340 GTGGVIKAASNLG
-353 RGARGLIN
+353 RGVRGLIN
-361 AGVDS
+361 AGVDIG
-366 VQNIVDAVDTADSQR
+366 QNAVDAVDTADIQR
-381 EKGLEIP
+381 ERGLEIP
-388 DYINVSNVAEAKNG
+388 DYVNVSNVAEAKNG
-402 ATVKRGTEP
+402 ATMKRGTEP

-416 DAKLI
+416 DAKMI

-431 LIAQAWNRAEEL
+431 LIAQAWNRAEKL
-443 GQDPI
+443 GQTPI
-448 FGTDKNGRLHYSF
+448 FGRDNNERLHYSF
-461 TKEGLASILE
+461 TEEGLANILE
-471 YYNTF
+471 YYNNA

-527 KVAPKTAEEVAEGV
+527 KVAPKTAKEVAESV

-547 EPKVKPKT
+547 EPKVDVEPKVKPKT
-555 EVKTKPKTKTPKVKT
+555 EVKTKPKAEAPKVKT
-570 ATKSSVTQKSTVK
+570 AADETV
-583 GGNKSTTL
+583 
-591 RKTTDTEDSDIFT
+591 
-604 QIAKEEESAKRS
+604 
-616 ASRAEKA
+616 
-623 SALADKD
+623 
-630 KAPTSTN
+630 
-637 SGDIKTVGK
+637 
-646 QYTNSA
+646 
-652 NTYKQLHDELVDNL
+652 
-666 TDYIKNY
+666 IKNE
-673 KGKGAYINTNN
+673 GKTLP
-684 VKGSEIG
+684 
-691 GKATQHFTTKIS
+691 KA
-703 ENEPWYRDFYKK
+703 E
-715 NGRKPNKNEAKTI
+715 
-728 AEELVTDLERTG
+728 
-740 SARIDIDSTV
+740 
-750 KEALLK
+750 
-756 AKADMDGYADGLR
+756 
-769 MLHEST
+769 
-775 YPKYSDAEFQTLVR
+775 
-789 TGLEKED
+789 
-796 WTDEMKSALQIDS
+796 
-809 KTASKTTGKIKLSGA
+809 
-824 KTKPKLPTKKTE
+824 TKKTE
-836 LSKAE
+836 TNIKSKNTE
-841 ETIDYA
+841 YKIKQSEFTKNVNKA
-847 KTVNGKKFNNK
+847 K
-858 VNNAEAG
+858 EG
-865 DTVATFK
+865 DTVYKFK
-872 DGSRVEFTGMKQV
+872 DGSEIKLESKVYNGK
-885 DGEFEEAF
+885 DGYDNFY
-893 TVIRNDGTK
+893 TVVKNDGTK
-902 VENVGYDDL
+902 VENVLKEDLANTLKTDSAMQTLKPKADLPKSKEIKEVNNITDAINSKGFKNKLDNATEGAVL
-911 AKTLKTKKT
+911 AKTKEGREIKYAGLDENGNDLFTVVRNGKTEAEEVSLQELKKLKNLKLTAET
-920 LPNKSVGAD
+920 LPKKSVGAD
-929 KNRSIPKVKESKSK
+929 KNRSVPKVKESKSK

-964 GRNQAADTRLET
+964 GRNEAADTRLET

-982 KDLTNTERKMSSE
+982 KDLTNTERKMSTE
-995 DIATSEKLYQKLIKE
+995 DFATYEKLYNKLTDE
-1010 GRKTEAKSLMRNVA
+1010 GRKTELIALTRNVA

-1029 KGQELESLKHIKHN
+1029 KGQELEALKHINRN
-1043 TVEGKIYEGYKTEH
+1043 TVAGKVYEGFKTEH
-1057 KARVAI
+1057 KARLAI

-1109 ERKIKDKVPL
+1109 ERKVKDKVPL

-1199 TWHDKFRAMQRIAM
+1199 TWHDKFRAIQRITM

-1235 TIKDVPATLADM
+1235 TIKEVPATLADM

-1306 DPAKAKTKGMKVLY
+1306 DPAKAKTSGGKILY

-1393 ELRRSMRI
+1393 QLRRSMGV

-1432 YRLGVRRA
+1432 YRLGVRH
-1440 TGEFDQKQFVD
+1440 TKGKFDQKQFVD

-1612 SSTTRVID
+1612 ASTTRVID

-1738 MGEYATTEIQKLMD
+1738 MGEYATAEIQKLMN

-1828 GADKDTT
+1828 DADKDTT

>member
-1 MGLLAKIKQ
+1 MGLLSKIKQ

-20 KNVKTYTDN
+20 KTVKTYTDN
-29 PLLKTKKKETSS
+29 PLLKTQKKETSS
-41 TKKTAPKS
+41 TKKTVPKDIK
-49 LGGTLPTGKDRLD
+49 GTLPTGKDRLD
-62 AVVKKKTT
+62 AVVKKKAD
-70 EKKTTTK
+70 TK
-77 TTINKTTDK
+77 TTNKKTTTDK

-97 IPTGKDRIHETLKKK
+97 IPTGKDRIQETLKKK

-128 KNLFGG
+128 KNLFEG
-134 SPEKRAKNLGVD
+134 SPEKRAKNLGVN

-157 NRSKIEEA
+157 NRSKIEKA

-188 YYQEAKEAYDRGD
+188 YYQEAKKAYDRGD

-296 NGLSWVPVSRVVKN
+296 NGLGWIPVSRVVKN

-332 AGMAAQAL
+332 TGMVAQAL
-340 GTGGVVKAASNLG
+340 GTGGVIKAAGNLG

-361 AGVDS
+361 AGVDIG
-366 VQNIVDAVDTADSQR
+366 QNAVDAVDMADIQR

-388 DYINVSNVAEAKNG
+388 DYINVSDVAEAKGG
-402 ATVKRGTEP
+402 ATVTRGTEP

-416 DAKLI
+416 DAKMI

-487 REYVDSDVLRIG
+487 REYVDSDVLRVG
-499 RNMAINTGLSFAGGM
+499 RNFAINTGLSFAGGM

-527 KVAPKTAEEVAEGV
+527 KVAPKTAKEVTESV

-555 EVKTKPKTKTPKVKT
+555 EVKAEAPKVKT
-570 ATKSSVTQKSTVK
+570 AADETVTKNEGKTLPKAETVK
-583 GGNKSTTL
+583 PTGTELSKSNL
-591 RKTTDTEDSDIFT
+591 KTTKKKPKVEVPVIRKNMKEETIHKKIEAMPDSDEKLGLVNKMGLRLGMFS
-604 QIAKEEESAKRS
+604 KE
-616 ASRAEKA
+616 
-623 SALADKD
+623 
-630 KAPTSTN
+630 
-637 SGDIKTVGK
+637 
-646 QYTNSA
+646 Y
-652 NTYKQLHDELVDNL
+652 
-666 TDYIKNY
+666 
-673 KGKGAYINTNN
+673 YIN
-684 VKGSEIG
+684 E
-691 GKATQHFTTKIS
+691 GKRLM
-703 ENEPWYRDFYKK
+703 ELGYKD
-715 NGRKPNKNEAKTI
+715 P
-728 AEELVTDLERTG
+728 V
-740 SARIDIDSTV
+740 
-750 KEALLK
+750 LK
-756 AKADMDGYADGLR
+756 Y
-769 MLHEST
+769 
-775 YPKYSDAEFQTLVR
+775 
-789 TGLEKED
+789 LEK
-796 WTDEMKSALQIDS
+796 KAGI
-809 KTASKTTGKIKLSGA
+809 
-824 KTKPKLPTKKTE
+824 KPKTFENPKGTYAKNSNAKPGLPTKKTE
-836 LSKAE
+836 LPKAE
-841 ETIDYA
+841 TKNTEYKIKQSEFTKNVNKA
-847 KTVNGKKFNNK
+847 K
-858 VNNAEAG
+858 EG
-865 DTVATFK
+865 DTVYKFK
-872 DGSRVEFTGMKQV
+872 DGSEIKLESKVYNGK
-885 DGEFEEAF
+885 DGYDNFY
-893 TVIRNDGTK
+893 TVVKNDGTK
-902 VENVGYDDL
+902 VENVLKEDL
-911 AKTLKTKKT
+911 AKTLKADSTMKTVKPKSDLPKVKETKEVNNITDAINSKGFRNKLDNATEGTVLAKTKEGREIKYAGLDENGNDLFTVVRNGKTEAEEISLQELKKLKNLKLTSTT
-920 LPNKSVGAD
+920 LPKKSVGAD

-964 GRNQAADTRLET
+964 GRNEAADTRLET

-982 KDLTNTERKMSSE
+982 KDLTNTERKMSTE
-995 DIATSEKLYQKLIKE
+995 DFATYEKLYNKLTDE
-1010 GRKTEAKSLMRNVA
+1010 GRKTELIALTRNVA

-1029 KGQELESLKHIKHN
+1029 KGQELEALKHINRN
-1043 TVEGKIYEGYKTEH
+1043 TVAGKVYEGFKTEH
-1057 KARVAI
+1057 KARLAI

-1076 KKAVDIINSAA
+1076 KKAVDIINNAA

-1109 ERKIKDKVPL
+1109 GRKIKDKVPL

-1168 YMKNADNAKTV
+1168 YMKNADNAKTL
-1179 QERKDWWARADEVI
+1179 QEKKDWWARADEII

-1199 TWHDKFRAMQRIAM
+1199 TWHDKFRAIQRITM

-1235 TIKDVPATLADM
+1235 TIKEVPATLADM

-1266 YKGQMAG
+1266 YKGQMTG

-1440 TGEFDQKQFVD
+1440 TGEFDQKKFVD

-1612 SSTTRVID
+1612 ASTTRVID

-1717 TYNDTDFVIKSGD
+1717 TYNDTDFVIKNGD

-1761 GEKAEKIAAINAKA
+1761 GEKAEKIAAINTKA
-1775 EKIAIEDYLVS
+1775 EKVAIEDYLVS

-1903 SHEEVKTYIEK
+1903 SHEEIKTYIDK
-1914 YYPKMSYEE
+1914 HYPNMSYEK

>member
-1 MGLLAKIKQ
+1 MGLLSKIKQ

-15 ENKKK
+15 ENKKKK

-41 TKKTAPKS
+41 TKRTTPKDIK
-49 LGGTLPTGKDRLD
+49 GTLPTGKDRLNE
-62 AVVKKKTT
+62 AVKKKAD
-70 EKKTTTK
+70 TK
-77 TTINKTTDK
+77 TTNKKTTTDK

-97 IPTGKDRIHETLKKK
+97 IPTGKDRIQETLKKK

-128 KNLFGG
+128 KNLFEG

-188 YYQEAKEAYDRGD
+188 YYEEAKKAYDRGD

-279 SNYKHDIDTAP
+279 SNYKHDIDTVP

-326 YTAGKM
+326 YNAGKM

-340 GTGGVVKAASNLG
+340 GTGGVIKAASNLG
-353 RGARGLIN
+353 RGVRGLIN

-366 VQNIVDAVDTADSQR
+366 VQNIVDAVDTADIQR

-416 DAKLI
+416 DAKMI

-443 GQDPI
+443 GQEPI

-527 KVAPKTAEEVAEGV
+527 KVAPKTAEEVTESV

-555 EVKTKPKTKTPKVKT
+555 EVKTKPKVKT
-570 ATKSSVTQKSTVK
+570 AADETVVKNEGKTLPKAETKNTEYKIKQSEFTKNV
-583 GGNKSTTL
+583 NK
-591 RKTTDTEDSDIFT
+591 
-604 QIAKEEESAKRS
+604 AKE
-616 ASRAEKA
+616 
-623 SALADKD
+623 
-630 KAPTSTN
+630 
-637 SGDIKTVGK
+637 
-646 QYTNSA
+646 
-652 NTYKQLHDELVDNL
+652 
-666 TDYIKNY
+666 
-673 KGKGAYINTNN
+673 
-684 VKGSEIG
+684 
-691 GKATQHFTTKIS
+691 
-703 ENEPWYRDFYKK
+703 
-715 NGRKPNKNEAKTI
+715 
-728 AEELVTDLERTG
+728 
-740 SARIDIDSTV
+740 
-750 KEALLK
+750 
-756 AKADMDGYADGLR
+756 
-769 MLHEST
+769 
-775 YPKYSDAEFQTLVR
+775 
-789 TGLEKED
+789 
-796 WTDEMKSALQIDS
+796 
-809 KTASKTTGKIKLSGA
+809 
-824 KTKPKLPTKKTE
+824 
-836 LSKAE
+836 
-841 ETIDYA
+841 
-847 KTVNGKKFNNK
+847 
-858 VNNAEAG
+858 G
-865 DTVATFK
+865 DTVYKFK
-872 DGSRVEFTGMKQV
+872 DGSEIKLESKVYNGK
-885 DGEFEEAF
+885 DGYDNFY
-893 TVIRNDGTK
+893 TVVKNDGTK
-902 VENVGYDDL
+902 VENVLKEDLSKTLKSDSTMQTLKPKADLPKTKEIKEVNNITDAINSKGFKNKLDNATEGTVL
-911 AKTLKTKKT
+911 AKTKEGREIKYAGLDENGNDLFTVVRNGKTEAEEISLQELKKLKNLKLTSTT
-920 LPNKSVGAD
+920 LPKNSVGAD

-964 GRNQAADTRLET
+964 GRNKAADTRLET

-995 DIATSEKLYQKLIKE
+995 DFATYEKLYNKLTDE
-1010 GRKTEAKSLMRNVA
+1010 GRKTELIALTRNVA

-1029 KGQELESLKHIKHN
+1029 KGQELEALKHINRN
-1043 TVEGKIYEGYKTEH
+1043 TVAGKVYEGFKTEH
-1057 KARVAI
+1057 KARLAI

-1076 KKAVDIINSAA
+1076 KKAVDIINNAA

-1109 ERKIKDKVPL
+1109 GRKIKDKVPL

-1168 YMKNADNAKTV
+1168 YMKNADNAKTL
-1179 QERKDWWARADEVI
+1179 QERKDWWARADEII

-1199 TWHDKFRAMQRIAM
+1199 TWHDKFRAMQRITM

-1235 TIKDVPATLADM
+1235 TIKEVPATLADM

-1273 FGQGIKGWG
+1273 FGQGIKGWA

-1306 DPAKAKTKGMKVLY
+1306 DPAKVKTSGGKILY

-1440 TGEFDQKQFVD
+1440 TGEFDQKKFVD

-1612 SSTTRVID
+1612 ASTTRVID

-1642 NPLLSRTLPVKIGV
+1642 NPLLSRTLPVKMGV

-1813 TATEIRKISDNVKAK
+1813 TATEIRKISDNVKSK

-1859 TGKNGRGVTSYARAV
+1859 TGKNGRGVTSYARAL

-1903 SHEEVKTYIEK
+1903 SHEEIKTYIEK

>member
-1 MGLLAKIKQ
+1 MGLLSKIKQ

-41 TKKTAPKS
+41 TKRTAPKDIK
-49 LGGTLPTGKDRLD
+49 GTLPTGKGRLD
-62 AVVKKKTT
+62 EVVKKKTT

-77 TTINKTTDK
+77 TTTKTTDK

-97 IPTGKDRIHETLKKK
+97 IPTGKDRIQETLKKK

-122 YSLGTA
+122 YSLETA
-128 KNLFGG
+128 KKLFNG
-134 SPEKRAKNLGVD
+134 SPENRAKNLGVD

-157 NRSKIEEA
+157 NRSKIEKA

-188 YYQEAKEAYDRGD
+188 YYEEAKKAYDRGD

-332 AGMAAQAL
+332 TGMAAQAL
-340 GTGGVVKAASNLG
+340 GTGGVIKAASNLG
-353 RGARGLIN
+353 RGVRGLIN

-366 VQNIVDAVDTADSQR
+366 VQNVVDAVDTADIQR

-402 ATVKRGTEP
+402 TTMKRGTEP

-416 DAKLI
+416 DAKMI

-431 LIAQAWNRAEEL
+431 LVSQAWNRAEEL

-499 RNMAINTGLSFAGGM
+499 RNIAINTGLSFAGGM

-527 KVAPKTAEEVAEGV
+527 KVAPKTAEEVTESV

-555 EVKTKPKTKTPKVKT
+555 EVKTKPKTEAPKVKT
-570 ATKSSVTQKSTVK
+570 AADETVVKNEGKTLPKAETKNTEYKIKQSEFTKNV
-583 GGNKSTTL
+583 NK
-591 RKTTDTEDSDIFT
+591 
-604 QIAKEEESAKRS
+604 AKE
-616 ASRAEKA
+616 
-623 SALADKD
+623 
-630 KAPTSTN
+630 
-637 SGDIKTVGK
+637 
-646 QYTNSA
+646 
-652 NTYKQLHDELVDNL
+652 
-666 TDYIKNY
+666 
-673 KGKGAYINTNN
+673 
-684 VKGSEIG
+684 
-691 GKATQHFTTKIS
+691 
-703 ENEPWYRDFYKK
+703 
-715 NGRKPNKNEAKTI
+715 
-728 AEELVTDLERTG
+728 
-740 SARIDIDSTV
+740 
-750 KEALLK
+750 
-756 AKADMDGYADGLR
+756 
-769 MLHEST
+769 
-775 YPKYSDAEFQTLVR
+775 
-789 TGLEKED
+789 
-796 WTDEMKSALQIDS
+796 
-809 KTASKTTGKIKLSGA
+809 
-824 KTKPKLPTKKTE
+824 
-836 LSKAE
+836 
-841 ETIDYA
+841 
-847 KTVNGKKFNNK
+847 
-858 VNNAEAG
+858 G
-865 DTVATFK
+865 DTVYKFK
-872 DGSRVEFTGMKQV
+872 DGSEIKLESKVYNGK
-885 DGEFEEAF
+885 DGYDNFY
-893 TVIRNDGTK
+893 TVVKNDGTK
-902 VENVGYDDL
+902 VENVLEEDLANTLKTDSTMQTLKPKAELPKPKEIKEVNNITDAINSKGFRNKLDNATEGTVL
-911 AKTLKTKKT
+911 AKTKEGREIKYAGLDENGNDLFTVVRNGKTEAEEISLQELKKLKNMKLTTNT
-920 LPNKSVGAD
+920 LPTKSVGAD

-964 GRNQAADTRLET
+964 GRNKAADTRLET

-995 DIATSEKLYQKLIKE
+995 DFATYEKLYKKLTDE
-1010 GRKTEAKSLMRNVA
+1010 GRKTELIALTRNVA

-1029 KGQELESLKHIKHN
+1029 KGQELEALKHINRN
-1043 TVEGKIYEGYKTEH
+1043 TVAGKVYEGFKTEH
-1057 KARVAI
+1057 KARLAI
-1063 EKTKR
+1063 EETKR

-1109 ERKIKDKVPL
+1109 GRKIKDKVPL

-1129 VKSLDKSEMDTVI
+1129 VKSLDKSEMDAVI

-1179 QERKDWWARADEVI
+1179 QERKDWWARADEII

-1199 TWHDKFRAMQRIAM
+1199 TWHDKFRAMQRITM

-1235 TIKDVPATLADM
+1235 TIKEVPATLADM

-1266 YKGQMAG
+1266 YKGQMTG

-1393 ELRRSMRI
+1393 QLRRSMGV

-1432 YRLGVRRA
+1432 YRLGVRH
-1440 TGEFDQKQFVD
+1440 TKGKFDQKQFVD

-1533 MGADFYNGVEGSE
+1533 MGADFYNGAEGSE

-1612 SSTTRVID
+1612 ASTTRVID

-1635 FNTWKSK
+1635 FNTWRSK

-1761 GEKAEKIAAINAKA
+1761 GEKAEKIAAINTKA

-1903 SHEEVKTYIEK
+1903 SHEEIKTYIDK
-1914 YYPKMSYEE
+1914 HYPNMSYEK

>member
-1 MGLLAKIKQ
+1 
-10 ALKPK
+10 
-15 ENKKK
+15 
-20 KNVKTYTDN
+20 
-29 PLLKTKKKETSS
+29 
-41 TKKTAPKS
+41 
-49 LGGTLPTGKDRLD
+49 
-62 AVVKKKTT
+62 
-70 EKKTTTK
+70 
-77 TTINKTTDK
+77 
-86 KTLPKGPIKGT
+86 
-97 IPTGKDRIHETLKKK
+97 
-112 AEEKNPFKPE
+112 
-122 YSLGTA
+122 
-128 KNLFGG
+128 
-134 SPEKRAKNLGVD
+134 
-146 YQGKGSNTYNG
+146 
-157 NRSKIEEA
+157 
-165 TKTKPNTK
+165 
-173 GDSPYQKYQANTVYN
+173 
-188 YYQEAKEAYDRGD
+188 
-201 IARGN
+201 
-206 LYVRKAQEHEE
+206 
-217 KYQTSKNAP
+217 
-226 KADPLT
+226 
-232 GNEALLLQTLSRSG
+232 
-246 SPEFTQ
+246 
-252 KGLTSAQQEYAN
+252 
-264 GDKTAEYGNIGGKLA
+264 
-279 SNYKHDIDTAP
+279 
-290 FAQGVI
+290 
-296 NGLSWVPVSRVVKN
+296 
-310 SSGVD
+310 
-315 DLNLEGDKTGF
+315 
-326 YTAGKM
+326 
-332 AGMAAQAL
+332 
-340 GTGGVVKAASNLG
+340 
-353 RGARGLIN
+353 
-361 AGVDS
+361 
-366 VQNIVDAVDTADSQR
+366 
-381 EKGLEIP
+381 
-388 DYINVSNVAEAKNG
+388 
-402 ATVKRGTEP
+402 
-411 GKKAE
+411 
-416 DAKLI
+416 
-421 PVSIDRWNND
+421 
-431 LIAQAWNRAEEL
+431 
-443 GQDPI
+443 
-448 FGTDKNGRLHYSF
+448 
-461 TKEGLASILE
+461 
-471 YYNTF
+471 
-476 KNPTYSLESTG
+476 
-487 REYVDSDVLRIG
+487 
-499 RNMAINTGLSFAGGM
+499 
-514 IGKGGKQTLKNTE
+514 
-527 KVAPKTAEEVAEGV
+527 
-541 APKVDI
+541 
-547 EPKVKPKT
+547 
-555 EVKTKPKTKTPKVKT
+555 
-570 ATKSSVTQKSTVK
+570 
-583 GGNKSTTL
+583 
-591 RKTTDTEDSDIFT
+591 
-604 QIAKEEESAKRS
+604 
-616 ASRAEKA
+616 
-623 SALADKD
+623 
-630 KAPTSTN
+630 
-637 SGDIKTVGK
+637 
-646 QYTNSA
+646 
-652 NTYKQLHDELVDNL
+652 
-666 TDYIKNY
+666 
-673 KGKGAYINTNN
+673 
-684 VKGSEIG
+684 
-691 GKATQHFTTKIS
+691 
-703 ENEPWYRDFYKK
+703 
-715 NGRKPNKNEAKTI
+715 
-728 AEELVTDLERTG
+728 
-740 SARIDIDSTV
+740 
-750 KEALLK
+750 
-756 AKADMDGYADGLR
+756 
-769 MLHEST
+769 
-775 YPKYSDAEFQTLVR
+775 
-789 TGLEKED
+789 
-796 WTDEMKSALQIDS
+796 MKS
-809 KTASKTTGKIKLSGA
+809 
-824 KTKPKLPTKKTE
+824 
-836 LSKAE
+836 
-841 ETIDYA
+841 
-847 KTVNGKKFNNK
+847 
-858 VNNAEAG
+858 
-865 DTVATFK
+865 
-872 DGSRVEFTGMKQV
+872 
-885 DGEFEEAF
+885 
-893 TVIRNDGTK
+893 DGTK
-902 VENVGYDDL
+902 VENVLKEDLANTLKADSTMQTLKPKADLPKVKEIKEVNNITDAINSKGFKNKLDNATEGTVL
-911 AKTLKTKKT
+911 AKTKEGREIKYAGLDENGNDLFTVVRNGKTEAEEVSLQELKKLKNMKLTTNT
-920 LPNKSVGAD
+920 LPTKSVGAD

-964 GRNQAADTRLET
+964 GRNKVADTRLET

-995 DIATSEKLYQKLIKE
+995 DFATYEKLYKKLTDE
-1010 GRKTEAKSLMRNVA
+1010 GRKTELIALTRNVA

-1029 KGQELESLKHIKHN
+1029 KGQELEALKHINRN
-1043 TVEGKIYEGYKTEH
+1043 TVAGKVYEGFKTEH
-1057 KARVAI
+1057 KARLAI

-1109 ERKIKDKVPL
+1109 GRKIKDKVPL

-1129 VKSLDKSEMDTVI
+1129 VKSLDKSEMDAVI

-1179 QERKDWWARADEVI
+1179 QERKDWWARADEII

-1199 TWHDKFRAMQRIAM
+1199 TWHDKFRAMQRITM

-1235 TIKDVPATLADM
+1235 TIKEVPAALADM

-1266 YKGQMAG
+1266 YKGQMTG

-1393 ELRRSMRI
+1393 QLRRSMGV

-1432 YRLGVRRA
+1432 YRLGVRH
-1440 TGEFDQKQFVD
+1440 TKGKFDQKQFVD

-1533 MGADFYNGVEGSE
+1533 MGADFYNGAEGSE

-1612 SSTTRVID
+1612 ASTTRVID

-1635 FNTWKSK
+1635 FNTWRSK

-1717 TYNDTDFVIKSGD
+1717 TYNDTDFVIKNGD

-1761 GEKAEKIAAINAKA
+1761 GEKAEKIAAINTKA
-1775 EKIAIEDYLVS
+1775 EKVAIEDYLVS

-1888 VTKVENVDTSGDGYA
+1888 ATKVENVDTSGDGYA
-1903 SHEEVKTYIEK
+1903 SHEEIKTYIDK
-1914 YYPKMSYEE
+1914 HYPNMSYEK